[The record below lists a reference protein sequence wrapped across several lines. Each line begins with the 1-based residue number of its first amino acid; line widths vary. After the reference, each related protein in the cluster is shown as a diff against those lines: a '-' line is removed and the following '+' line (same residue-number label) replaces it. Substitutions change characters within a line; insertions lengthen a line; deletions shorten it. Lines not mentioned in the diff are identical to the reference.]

1 MHKFF
6 YEQRKAFSFRK
17 LTIGLVSLCVGTSLL
32 FGIQSQE
39 VSATTVSPSQIRFE
53 YVLEAELSAEERQLI
68 QSSLPAELKEEA
80 TYFVVYR
87 PSKKVLPATGE
98 LAGSGLAVLGL
109 GFLVLAVSATKSK
122 KARVLTMLY
131 VTTSGLALPILE
143 VGAVQSSALAAYNQ
157 TYVLKPGEALPD
169 GRLMIAGYDFVGYY
183 VQESSVKTSLPPSE
197 TEKNDAAKGTQASSV
212 QSEGKKSDLEELAKP
227 SVLQENSES
236 QLSNR
241 DDSLQLPL
249 KESSVEKTENTV
261 SSETTNSQTGDGL
274 ASPNTSTIA
283 DKKEDS
289 PNTVESQNSGL
300 DSTLQIPGLHILN
313 RKDRTDAVTEVA
325 PIGQALPFVAFR
337 KEKET
342 FALELVKQED
352 PQLEIGKSRLVPGQ
366 EGEKEITYA
375 DFVQGEKILR
385 SEKISEQ
392 VTKNAVAPIMYVGT
406 KQVEAPVIP
415 LPEVPSS
422 PKVES
427 ETSDAGSTDANNSAS
442 QHTEQPKPSTS
453 DSAVDLPVP
462 PQPEVK
468 PEVDV
473 PIPPQPE
480 TTPETEEPVSPQPEV
495 VPETEVPVSPQP
507 EVVPETEVPVSPQ
520 PEVVPETEVAE
531 TPQPEVVPETEVPV
545 SPQPEVAPETEVPV
559 SPQPEVVPETEEPV
573 APQPEVV
580 PETEEPVSPQP
591 EVAPETEEPV
601 APQPEVAPETEVPT
615 TPNTGSTDATSG
627 ASQHGESTENPT
639 SQELTEAEI
648 QCILDPS
655 STCWPEKEEEVEPKA
670 QAQQIEEAAAKLRE
684 KMEELQTYK
693 SRFKGKEWIDYINT
707 VYEDSRAILETRDLA
722 DMLIQTSLIEDDLR
736 FLLIETDANSGAS
749 QKTEGELIFELP
761 TSTSET
767 VTPPLTPTTPD
778 SSGSTT
784 TPDSSG
790 TTTPKPSDST
800 TAPSTETEE
809 EFCPID
815 PKPEE
820 TCGPETSP
828 TEETPSGEGSSTSGS
843 SGETNSSETNPST
856 STIPDSSGSTTPKPS
871 DSTTAPSTE
880 TEEEFCPIDPKP
892 EENCGVESEPQK
904 EIVSQ
909 VEVESTKD
917 VSFIRRYESNDQLEF
932 GETRTK
938 QIGQV
943 GQEKVI
949 ETYRLVNGE
958 RRERLSIRTENVR
971 QAREE
976 IIEVGTKPTVTKTPI
991 RFTEKEIAD
1000 GNLYVGDRVIEVHGV
1015 DGERTVT
1022 TSYRLNTQTGETQ
1035 PEQPVVTEVAAKEQ
1049 KVRIGTKPVDE
1060 TRQVIQDTVVKFTTE
1075 FESDVN
1081 LSYPETQEI
1090 TPGKDGL
1097 NRTIITRRY
1106 IRGQEVGQPSQ
1117 EKLTITPVQNRR
1129 VKVGIKPESR
1139 IVETPFQTVYEA
1151 DSSRQLDTRH
1161 TRQEGV
1167 NQQITYTKTYSMNSE
1182 TGQVTAQPETGRL
1195 TRQGQNKIIQVGTR
1209 PTERT
1214 EEIVLETVRRD
1225 NSELEKG
1232 TVKVIHEGRPTIKR
1246 FQKSYTV
1253 DVNTGATVAQPE
1265 VLLEEIPGQARE
1277 EEVGTKEPVQPEVI
1291 DSTGSTDTTQP
1302 EETTKP
1308 EQPINPLPE
1317 PEQPKPAVPD
1327 APPVTPTPVPEQP
1340 QPVVPDLQP
1349 ATPVPEPEQPS
1360 PIETETEPVSPEK
1373 PEETT
1378 EETVEDVNKPLLRV
1392 VKNELHK
1399 HFITDVR
1406 STKVFYE
1413 LRDEKNAFKKA
1424 LVTIYVNDKEITRK
1438 EFTKAEINQGKAE
1451 VRFKDLLPNVDYYIR
1466 TDLVYTDSKNVERT
1480 ERIHDEV
1487 HVDFEERHFEIK
1499 NIDEVEVWKNENGRL
1514 VRKVSIFAEV
1524 ADQSSYFIKIKSDEH
1539 KDILLPVTKIE
1550 KTSIDHVT
1558 HFKLQARFTNPEE
1571 KPQKVST
1578 YNDTVTVYL
1587 PRELREDYS
1596 TFSKLL
1602 DAMKSR
1608 PDGTF
1613 ELKQDLTASEV
1624 SLTDSAT
1631 SYLPH
1636 QFRGTLKGNGF
1647 TIHDLKVPL
1656 FGDLRGTVSDLN
1668 LKTVDIH
1675 LPKETKVGALAMK
1688 SETAKVSNVFVEG
1701 NILSDIMVGGLIGE
1715 ADRTQF
1721 TNVSYTGSLLS
1732 VGKNDSKIGGI
1743 AGWLGGGKIEKGY
1756 VDATISATSLNVKAG
1771 GLVGQLENANTQI
1784 LSSFA
1789 TGSIATT
1796 KTKDTEVGG
1805 LVGAILKG
1813 NSQNN
1818 SIQLRDNIAAVHVV
1832 NGHKVYGSLDET
1844 LQPFSNIRIVTGK
1857 AVGENNPSASI
1868 TEIDEASAEQELNRW
1883 SIRPFE
1889 KEAERKL
1896 RQKNAFDIDYSKSQF
1911 ALADRKQAYENM
1923 EKLLPFFTRDV
1934 IIQYGNRLEKDDK
1947 LVTKKLVDVVPLVDK
1962 VPFLDILG
1970 SGTGKNG
1977 QTISNRDKIN
1987 GLLLHFD
1994 DGTVKYQY
2002 LVKKKDLSRGAVT
2015 EYLILDKNI
2024 SYTPEVMA
2032 NDFEYKKL
2040 LGSLILEFEGITFNS
2055 STVQEA
2061 LGLNGNPYSRDKEW
2075 LFLKESFEDVKSNL
2089 QTHLSELISN
2099 YNLVGLDSSAANGY
2113 LKSYISKNKAQLL
2126 LGLAYMNR
2134 WYDIQFG
2141 DVKAKNLMMKKADFF
2156 GQNVNSL
2163 DQLIRIGSMGAE
2175 MLKPKNNYA
2184 LASQVI
2190 AKESISGDLFDYL
2203 EGYRKAFAPKMT
2215 NNDWFKSS
2223 TKATIIE
2230 TPSTIKEVLEKQTNP
2245 TKDIHHNGFY
2255 EKLAGENWKFKEM
2268 ALILLA
2274 MPSKDIFILTDMAN
2288 TLIGMY
2294 DNNQGVLEERLQE
2307 IAKMWAGHADY
2318 LYNILPEKHK
2328 EKMFRR
2334 TITWDTKRIGNDWKE
2349 LDSLSSLSS
2358 PAMKHFYLPLGYV
2371 YPNESKGAH
2380 ADTRMDG
2387 IYFFNHDAITDDGAR
2402 VYTHEMTHIGDD
2414 NTLLL
2419 GHGKRTGL
2427 DFEVYARGLFES
2439 ITWDNQDRFGINNV
2453 YDFSKYDERNY
2464 GRRLTNKTPERFKS
2478 TQDLQDYMKG
2488 YLDVIYTLDILE
2500 AEAVLGLSN
2509 SQAKQNWFNQMV
2521 TQSGNTSVANQFTN
2535 SFTSLDQLIENG
2547 MISRRPYENSY
2558 YNYGN
2563 YGSNSHSNAYL
2574 EVRAFD
2580 PIYGSLNN
2588 DGTSRNEYE
2597 VRKIAFELLAE
2608 YGYENGMVPYLSD
2621 QYKERLGKS
2630 NAYGRMNDSELI
2642 SLISKNEYENSA
2654 AFRKAMFA
2662 KRQQRLENL
2671 KPVELIAKNPLNG
2684 DGYFYETTRTV
2695 NSATELRQLMQ
2706 AAVEY
2711 DATHQ
2716 KYYSQNGQNVGTQ
2729 SRVYSLKAAVLNGY
2743 LRETKDFRESIY
2755 VTNP

>member
-39 VSATTVSPSQIRFE
+39 VSASTVSPSQIRFE

-131 VTTSGLALPILE
+131 VTTSGLALPVLE

-157 TYVLKPGEALPD
+157 TYVLTPGEALPD
-169 GRLMIAGYDFVGYY
+169 GRLTIAGYDFVGYY

-197 TEKNDAAKGTQASSV
+197 TEKNDTAKGTQASSV

-227 SVLQENSES
+227 DVLQENSES

-249 KESSVEKTENTV
+249 KESSVEKTENTDF
-261 SSETTNSQTGDGL
+261 SETTNSQTGDGL
-274 ASPNTSTIA
+274 ASPSNTSTVA
-283 DKKEDS
+283 DKKEDT
-289 PNTVESQNSGL
+289 PNTEESQNSGL
-300 DSTLQIPGLHILN
+300 DSTLQIPGLLILN

-325 PIGQALPFVAFR
+325 PVGQALPFVAFR

-392 VTKNAVAPIMYVGT
+392 VTKSAVAPIMYVGT

-427 ETSDAGSTDANNSAS
+427 EISDAGSTDANSSAS
-442 QHTEQPKPSTS
+442 QHTEQPKPSTP

-462 PQPEVK
+462 PQPEVRS
-468 PEVDV
+468 EVDV
-473 PIPPQPE
+473 PVPPQPE
-480 TTPETEEPVSPQPEV
+480 TT
-495 VPETEVPVSPQP
+495 PETEVPVSPQP

-520 PEVVPETEVAE
+520 PEVVPETEE
-531 TPQPEVVPETEVPV
+531 PV
-545 SPQPEVAPETEVPV
+545 SPQPEVA
-559 SPQPEVVPETEEPV
+559 
-573 APQPEVV
+573 

-601 APQPEVAPETEVPT
+601 SPQPEVAPETEEPVSPQPEVAPETEEPVSPQPEVVPETEVAVAPQPEVVPETEVAT

-627 ASQHGESTENPT
+627 ASQHGESNENPT

-655 STCWPEKEEEVEPKA
+655 STCWPETEEKVDPKV

-693 SRFKGKEWIDYINT
+693 SRFKGKEWTDYINT
-707 VYEDSRAILETRDLA
+707 VYEDSRAILEARDLA

-784 TPDSSG
+784 
-790 TTTPKPSDST
+790 PKPSDST
-800 TAPSTETEE
+800 TTPSTETEE
-809 EFCPID
+809 GFCPID
-815 PKPEE
+815 LKPED

-843 SGETNSSETNPST
+843 SGETNSLETNPST

-871 DSTTAPSTE
+871 DSTTDPSTE

-1097 NRTIITRRY
+1097 SRTIITRRY

-1214 EEIVLETVRRD
+1214 EEIVLETIRRD

-1291 DSTGSTDTTQP
+1291 DSTGSTETTQP

-1327 APPVTPTPVPEQP
+1327 TPPVTPTPV
-1340 QPVVPDLQP
+1340 
-1349 ATPVPEPEQPS
+1349 PEQPS

-1373 PEETT
+1373 TEETT
-1378 EETVEDVNKPLLRV
+1378 EETVEDVNKPLLRA
-1392 VKNELHK
+1392 VKNEPHYHLINK
-1399 HFITDVR
+1399 VR
-1406 STKVFYE
+1406 SSKVTYE
-1413 LRDEKNAFKKA
+1413 LKDTKNSFKKA
-1424 LVTIYVNDKEITRK
+1424 IAKLYVNDKEIESTELNK
-1438 EFTKAEINQGKAE
+1438 ESLNQGKFE
-1451 VRFKDLLPNVDYYIR
+1451 VRFRNLLPNVDYFVK
-1466 TDLVYTDSKNVERT
+1466 TDLVYMDSKNVERT
-1480 ERIHDEV
+1480 ERLMDEV
-1487 HVDFEERHFEIK
+1487 HIDFEERHFEIK
-1499 NIDEVEVWKNENGRL
+1499 NIDEAEVWKNENGRL
-1514 VRKVSIFAEV
+1514 VRKVAIKVEPN
-1524 ADQSSYFIKIKSDEH
+1524 DDHNYFIKLQSDEH
-1539 KDILLPVTKIE
+1539 KDIFLPVV
-1550 KTSIDHVT
+1550 SIDEESLSGKR
-1558 HFKLQARFTNPEE
+1558 HFKLQAKFTNPEE
-1571 KPQKVST
+1571 RRQKLDK
-1578 YNDTVTVYL
+1578 YHDTVIVYL
-1587 PRELREDYS
+1587 PREVRENHETRNKYS
-1596 TFSKLL
+1596 TFTSLL
-1602 DAMKSR
+1602 NAMKTDSS
-1608 PDGTF
+1608 GTF
-1613 ELKQDLTASEV
+1613 ELQQDLTASEV
-1624 SLTDSAT
+1624 VLSDTDK
-1631 SYLPH
+1631 SYLKN
-1636 QFRGTLKGNGF
+1636 QFHGTLKGNGF
-1647 TIHDLKVPL
+1647 TIHDLKAPL
-1656 FGDLRGTVSDLN
+1656 FDDLRGTVSDLN
-1668 LKTVDIH
+1668 LKAVDIH
-1675 LPKETKVGALAMK
+1675 LPKEKEVGALAK
-1688 SETAKVSNVFVEG
+1688 QSTNGSVSNVHVEG
-1701 NILSDIMVGGLIGE
+1701 RVVADNFLGGLIGE
-1715 ADRTQF
+1715 VDRTSLSK
-1721 TNVSYTGSLLS
+1721 VSFTGSLISL
-1732 VGKNDSKIGGI
+1732 GKDDNKVGGI
-1743 AGWLGGGKIEKGY
+1743 AGWLGGGSITKGY
-1756 VDATISATSLNVKAG
+1756 VDATISSASSNVKAG
-1771 GLVGQLENANTQI
+1771 GLVGQLEHANARIT
-1784 LSSFA
+1784 SSYV
-1789 TGSIATT
+1789 TGRITTT

-1805 LVGAILKG
+1805 LVGTILKG
-1813 NSQNN
+1813 NDTNN
-1818 SIQLRDNIAAVHVV
+1818 SIQLTDNIVAVNVV
-1832 NGHKVYGSLDET
+1832 NGNKVYGRLDET
-1844 LQPFSNIRIVTGK
+1844 LRPFSNIRIVTDK
-1857 AVGENNPSASI
+1857 ATGENNS
-1868 TEIDEASAEQELNRW
+1868 TEFVTAIDSERAGQELKAW
-1883 SIRPFE
+1883 SIRPSE
-1889 KEAERKL
+1889 KESEWHL
-1896 RQKNAFDIDYSKSQF
+1896 RQKNAFDINYANEKYTVT
-1911 ALADRKQAYENM
+1911 DRKQAYENM

-1934 IIQYGNRLEKDDK
+1934 IIQHANRLESSDS
-1947 LVTKKLVDVVPLVDK
+1947 LVTKKLVDVVPMIDK
-1962 VPFLDILG
+1962 APVFDILQN
-1970 SGTGKNG
+1970 KDR
-1977 QTISNRDKIN
+1977 INR
-1987 GLLLHFD
+1987 LLLHFE
-1994 DGTVKYQY
+1994 DGTVEKHY
-2002 LVKKKDLSRGAVT
+2002 LVKKKELGSGAVV
-2015 EYLILDKNI
+2015 EYHLLDKNI
-2024 SYTPEVMA
+2024 SYTPE
-2032 NDFEYKKL
+2032 NYIRNTDI
-2040 LGSLILEFEGITFNS
+2040 GSMIVELQTQLAAVRFDSNEVNK
-2055 STVQEA
+2055 V
-2061 LGLNGNPYSRDKEW
+2061 LGLPAYQPEKERQL
-2075 LFLKESFEDVKSNL
+2075 LFLEESFERVKSNIS
-2089 QTHLSELISN
+2089 THLTDLISN
-2099 YNLVGLDSSAANGY
+2099 YNLVGLDNSAIREY
-2113 LKSYISKNKAQLL
+2113 LKSYISKNKVQLL
-2126 LGLAYMNR
+2126 LGLAYMDK
-2134 WYDIQFG
+2134 WYNIQFG
-2141 DVKAKNLMMKKADFF
+2141 DVNAKNLMMKKADFF
-2156 GQNVNSL
+2156 GKNVNSL
-2163 DQLIRIGSMGAE
+2163 DQLIRIGSMGSE

-2190 AKESISGDLFDYL
+2190 AKESIGGDLFDYL
-2203 EGYRKAFAPKMT
+2203 EGYRKAFAPDKT
-2215 NNDWFKSS
+2215 TNDWFRTT

-2230 TPSTIKEVLEKQTNP
+2230 TPSTIKEVLAKQTNP
-2245 TKDIHHNGFY
+2245 TKDIYKNGFY
-2255 EKLAGENWKFKEM
+2255 DKLASNHWMYKEM

-2294 DNNQGVLEERLQE
+2294 ENQTGSPEDIERNLQLT
-2307 IAKMWAGHADY
+2307 AKEWAGHADY
-2318 LYNILPEKHK
+2318 LYNILPDGHK

-2334 TITWDTKRIGNDWKE
+2334 VVTWDNKYTNRTWRNPTDVSHYNMRI
-2349 LDSLSSLSS
+2349 
-2358 PAMKHFYLPLGYV
+2358 PAMKYFYIPLGHKHDYTAT
-2371 YPNESKGAH
+2371 GAH
-2380 ADTRMDG
+2380 ADYTIDN
-2387 IYFFNHDAITDDGAR
+2387 IYYFNHEAISVDGAR
-2402 VYTHEMTHIGDD
+2402 VYTHELTHVADD
-2414 NTLLL
+2414 DTILL
-2419 GHGKRTGL
+2419 GHGKRTSL
-2427 DFEVYARGLFES
+2427 DYEVYARGLFES
-2439 ITWDNQDRFGINNV
+2439 ITWGDQDKLGLNTI
-2453 YDFSKYDERNY
+2453 YDFSPNEQQRY
-2464 GRRLTNKTPERFKS
+2464 GRRLTNLSPERFKS
-2478 TQDLQDYMKG
+2478 SKDLQDYMKG

-2500 AEAVLGLSN
+2500 AEAVLSSSN
-2509 SQAKQNWFNQMV
+2509 SYAKQNWFNQLE
-2521 TQSGNTSVANQFTN
+2521 TQDRNSTVVKQANRTP
-2535 SFTSLDQLIENG
+2535 TTLDQLIDSGMVSKRSYGLGSVTTEN
-2547 MISRRPYENSY
+2547 
-2558 YNYGN
+2558 NYLVV
-2563 YGSNSHSNAYL
+2563 NA
-2574 EVRAFD
+2574 FN

-2608 YGYENGMVPYLSD
+2608 YGYENGMVPYLSN
-2621 QYKERLGKS
+2621 QYQAELGKTEE
-2630 NAYGRMNDSELI
+2630 NRRIRDDELI
-2642 SLISKNEYENSA
+2642 SKITGSTYSNSA
-2654 AFRKAMFA
+2654 TFRKAMFE
-2662 KRQQRLENL
+2662 KRKQNLEKL
-2671 KPVELIAKNPLNG
+2671 KSVTLVGTGIQSGE
-2684 DGYFYETTRTV
+2684 GYFYGGTRTV
-2695 NSATELRQLMQ
+2695 SASELRQLMQ
-2706 AAVEY
+2706 EAVEH
-2711 DATHQ
+2711 DANNN
-2716 KYYSQNGQNVGTQ
+2716 KYYSSNGHDVREQ
-2729 SRVYSLKAAVLNGY
+2729 SRVYSLKAAILNGY
-2743 LRETKDFRESIY
+2743 LRETNDFRESIY
-2755 VTNP
+2755 KDTP

>member
-39 VSATTVSPSQIRFE
+39 VSASTVSPSQIRFE

-131 VTTSGLALPILE
+131 VTTSGLALPVLE
-143 VGAVQSSALAAYNQ
+143 VVAVQSSALAAYNQ
-157 TYVLKPGEALPD
+157 NITIRPGDSLPD
-169 GRLMIAGYDFVGYY
+169 GKLRLDGYEFVGYY

-197 TEKNDAAKGTQASSV
+197 TEKNDTAKETQASSA

-427 ETSDAGSTDANNSAS
+427 EISDAGSTDANSSAS
-442 QHTEQPKPSTS
+442 QHTEQPKPSTP
-453 DSAVDLPVP
+453 DSTVDLPVP
-462 PQPEVK
+462 PQPEVR

-473 PIPPQPE
+473 PVPPQPE
-480 TTPETEEPVSPQPEV
+480 TTPETEEPVSPQPEVVPETEVAETPQPEMVPETEEPVSPQPEVAPETEEPVSPQPEVVPETEEPVSPQPEMVPETEEPVAPQPEVVPETEVPVSPQPEMVPEIEEPVSPQPEV

-507 EVVPETEVPVSPQ
+507 EVVPETEVP
-520 PEVVPETEVAE
+520 
-531 TPQPEVVPETEVPV
+531 
-545 SPQPEVAPETEVPV
+545 
-559 SPQPEVVPETEEPV
+559 
-573 APQPEVV
+573 
-580 PETEEPVSPQP
+580 
-591 EVAPETEEPV
+591 
-601 APQPEVAPETEVPT
+601 T
-615 TPNTGSTDATSG
+615 TPNTDSTDATSG

-648 QCILDPS
+648 QCILAPS
-655 STCWPEKEEEVEPKA
+655 STCWPEKEEKVDPKV

-693 SRFKGKEWIDYINT
+693 SRFKGKEWTDYINT
-707 VYEDSRAILETRDLA
+707 VYEASRAILEARDLA

-736 FLLIETDANSGAS
+736 FLLVETDANSGAS

-784 TPDSSG
+784 
-790 TTTPKPSDST
+790 PKPSDST

-809 EFCPID
+809 GFCPID
-815 PKPEE
+815 PKPED

-880 TEEEFCPIDPKP
+880 TEEEFCPIDPKS

-958 RRERLSIRTENVR
+958 RRERLSIRIENVR

-1214 EEIVLETVRRD
+1214 EEIVLETIRRD

-1291 DSTGSTDTTQP
+1291 DSTGSTETTQP

-1317 PEQPKPAVPD
+1317 PEQPNI
-1327 APPVTPTPVPEQP
+1327 
-1340 QPVVPDLQP
+1340 
-1349 ATPVPEPEQPS
+1349 S
-1360 PIETETEPVSPEK
+1360 ETEPVSPKK

-1392 VKNELHK
+1392 LKNEPHYHLMK
-1399 HFITDVR
+1399 HVR
-1406 STKVFYE
+1406 SSKVTYKLDDQYNTF
-1413 LRDEKNAFKKA
+1413 RKA
-1424 LVTIYVNDKEITRK
+1424 IARLFVNDTEIHQEELTDK
-1438 EFTKAEINQGKAE
+1438 NKLE
-1451 VRFKDLLPNVDYYIR
+1451 VRFRNLLPNVDYFVK
-1466 TDLVYTDSKNVERT
+1466 TDLVYMDSKNVERT
-1480 ERIHDEV
+1480 ERLMDEV
-1487 HVDFEERHFEIK
+1487 HIDFEERHFEIK
-1499 NIDEVEVWKNENGRL
+1499 NIDEAEVWKNENGRL
-1514 VRKVSIFAEV
+1514 VRKVAIKVEPN
-1524 ADQSSYFIKIKSDEH
+1524 DDHNYFIKLQSDEH
-1539 KDILLPVTKIE
+1539 KDIFLPVV
-1550 KTSIDHVT
+1550 SIDEESLSGKR
-1558 HFKLQARFTNPEE
+1558 HFKLQAKFTNPEE
-1571 KPQKVST
+1571 RRQKLDK
-1578 YNDTVTVYL
+1578 YHDTVIVYL
-1587 PRELREDYS
+1587 PREVRENHETRNKYS
-1596 TFSKLL
+1596 TFTSLL
-1602 DAMKSR
+1602 NAMKTNSS
-1608 PDGTF
+1608 GTF
-1613 ELKQDLTASEV
+1613 ELQQDLTASEV
-1624 SLTDSAT
+1624 VLSDTDK
-1631 SYLPH
+1631 SYLKN
-1636 QFRGTLKGNGF
+1636 QFHGTLKGNGF
-1647 TIHDLKVPL
+1647 TIHDLKAPL
-1656 FGDLRGTVSDLN
+1656 FDDLRGTVSDLN
-1668 LKTVDIH
+1668 LKAVDIH
-1675 LPKETKVGALAMK
+1675 LPKEKEVGALAK
-1688 SETAKVSNVFVEG
+1688 QSTNGSVSNVHVEG
-1701 NILSDIMVGGLIGE
+1701 RVVADNFLGGLIGE
-1715 ADRTQF
+1715 VDRTSLSK
-1721 TNVSYTGSLLS
+1721 VSFTGSLISL
-1732 VGKNDSKIGGI
+1732 GKDDNKVGGI
-1743 AGWLGGGKIEKGY
+1743 AGWLGGGSITKGY
-1756 VDATISATSLNVKAG
+1756 VDATISSASSNVKAG
-1771 GLVGQLENANTQI
+1771 GLVGQLEHANARIT
-1784 LSSFA
+1784 SSYV
-1789 TGSIATT
+1789 TGRITTT

-1805 LVGAILKG
+1805 LVGTILKG
-1813 NSQNN
+1813 NDTNN
-1818 SIQLRDNIAAVHVV
+1818 SIQLTDNIVAVNVV
-1832 NGHKVYGSLDET
+1832 NGNKVYGRLDET
-1844 LQPFSNIRIVTGK
+1844 LRPFSNIRIVTDK
-1857 AVGENNPSASI
+1857 ATGENNS
-1868 TEIDEASAEQELNRW
+1868 TEFVTAIDSERAGQELKAW
-1883 SIRPFE
+1883 SIRPSE
-1889 KEAERKL
+1889 KESEWHL
-1896 RQKNAFDIDYSKSQF
+1896 RQKNAFDINYANEKYTIT
-1911 ALADRKQAYENM
+1911 DRKQAYENM

-1934 IIQYGNRLEKDDK
+1934 IIQHANRLESNDS
-1947 LVTKKLVDVVPLVDK
+1947 LVTKKLVDAVPLIGDTPV
-1962 VPFLDILG
+1962 FDIVQNKDNI
-1970 SGTGKNG
+1970 T
-1977 QTISNRDKIN
+1977 R
-1987 GLLLHFD
+1987 LLLHFE
-1994 DGTVKYQY
+1994 DGTIEKHY
-2002 LVKKKDLSRGAVT
+2002 LVKKKELGSGAVV
-2015 EYLILDKNI
+2015 EYYLLDKNI
-2024 SYTPEVMA
+2024 SYTPETYVRNTDIGPMI
-2032 NDFEYKKL
+2032 FEL
-2040 LGSLILEFEGITFNS
+2040 QNQFGAIQFESDEVNK
-2055 STVQEA
+2055 V
-2061 LGLNGNPYSRDKEW
+2061 LGLPAYQPEKERQL
-2075 LFLKESFEDVKSNL
+2075 LFLEESFNRVKSDI
-2089 QTHLSELISN
+2089 QTHLTDLISN
-2099 YNLVGLDSSAANGY
+2099 YNLVGLDNSAIREY
-2113 LKSYISKNKAQLL
+2113 LKSYISKNKVQLL
-2126 LGLAYMNR
+2126 LGLAYMDK
-2134 WYDIQFG
+2134 WYNIKFG
-2141 DVKAKNLMMKKADFF
+2141 KVNAKDLMMKKADFF
-2156 GQNVNSL
+2156 GKNVNSL

-2190 AKESISGDLFDYL
+2190 AKESIGGDLFDYL
-2203 EGYRKAFAPKMT
+2203 EGYRKAFAPDKT
-2215 NNDWFKSS
+2215 TNDWFRTT

-2230 TPSTIKEVLEKQTNP
+2230 TNSRVPEVLAKQTNP
-2245 TKDIHHNGFY
+2245 TKDIYKNGFY
-2255 EKLAGENWKFKEM
+2255 DKLASNHWMYKEM

-2288 TLIGMY
+2288 TLIGTY
-2294 DNNQGVLEERLQE
+2294 AKLSGSDTDKENRLKQ
-2307 IAKMWAGHADY
+2307 IAKEWAGHADY
-2318 LYNILPEKHK
+2318 LYNILPEGHK

-2334 TITWDTKRIGNDWKE
+2334 VVTWDNKKINGSWKNSTTPSYYD
-2349 LDSLSSLSS
+2349 LKV
-2358 PAMKHFYLPLGYV
+2358 PAMKHFYIPLGHKHDYTAT
-2371 YPNESKGAH
+2371 GAH
-2380 ADTRMDG
+2380 ADYTIDN
-2387 IYFFNHDAITDDGAR
+2387 IYYFEHEATSDDGAR
-2402 VYTHEMTHIGDD
+2402 VYTHEMTHVADD
-2414 NTLLL
+2414 DTILL
-2419 GHGKRTGL
+2419 GHGKRTSL
-2427 DFEVYARGLFES
+2427 DYEVYARGLFES
-2439 ITWDNQDRFGINNV
+2439 ITWGDQDRLGLNTI
-2453 YDFSKYDERNY
+2453 YDFSPNEQQRY
-2464 GRRLTNKTPERFKS
+2464 GRRLTNLSPERFKS
-2478 TQDLQDYMKG
+2478 SKDLQDYMKG
-2488 YLDVIYTLDILE
+2488 YLDVIYTLDLLE
-2500 AEAVLGLSN
+2500 AEAVLATPN
-2509 SQAKQNWFNQMV
+2509 SYAKQNWFNQLE
-2521 TQSGNTSVANQFTN
+2521 TQDRNSTAVKQANRTPA
-2535 SFTSLDQLIENG
+2535 TLDQLIDSG
-2547 MISRRPYENSY
+2547 MVSKRSY
-2558 YNYGN
+2558 GL
-2563 YGSNSHSNAYL
+2563 GAVTTENAYL
-2574 EVRAFD
+2574 VVNSFN
-2580 PIYGSLNN
+2580 PLYGSLNN

-2608 YGYENGMVPYLSD
+2608 YGYENGMVPYLSN
-2621 QYKERLGKS
+2621 QYQAELGKS
-2630 NAYGRMNDSELI
+2630 GTEYGRIRDDELI
-2642 SLISKNEYENSA
+2642 SKITASTYSNSA
-2654 AFRKAMFA
+2654 AFRKAMFE
-2662 KRQQRLENL
+2662 KRRQDLEKL
-2671 KPVELIAKNPLNG
+2671 KSVTLIGTGIQNG
-2684 DGYFYETTRTV
+2684 EGYFYGGTRTV
-2695 NSATELRQLMQ
+2695 SASELRQLMQ
-2706 AAVEY
+2706 EAVEH
-2711 DATHQ
+2711 DANNN
-2716 KYYSQNGQNVGTQ
+2716 KYYSSNGHDVREQ

-2743 LRETKDFRESIY
+2743 LRATNDFRESIY
-2755 VTNP
+2755 LTNP

>member
-39 VSATTVSPSQIRFE
+39 VSASTVSPSQIRFE

-131 VTTSGLALPILE
+131 VTTSGLALPVLE

-227 SVLQENSES
+227 DVLQDNSES

-249 KESSVEKTENTV
+249 TESSVEKTENTV

-427 ETSDAGSTDANNSAS
+427 ETSDAGSTDANNSVS

-1317 PEQPKPAVPD
+1317 PEQPNI
-1327 APPVTPTPVPEQP
+1327 
-1340 QPVVPDLQP
+1340 
-1349 ATPVPEPEQPS
+1349 S
-1360 PIETETEPVSPEK
+1360 ETEPVSPKK

-1392 VKNELHK
+1392 RDNK
-1399 HFITDVR
+1399 HHYQLFTKEH
-1406 STKVFYE
+1406 STKVFYALEENSEYFSKGRASLFVNNE
-1413 LRDEKNAFKKA
+1413 LLKT
-1424 LVTIYVNDKEITRK
+1424 V
-1438 EFTKAEINQGKAE
+1438 EFTNEKLE
-1451 VRFKDLLPNVDYYIR
+1451 VRFGQLLPNVDYRI
-1466 TDLVYTDSKNVERT
+1466 ET
-1480 ERIHDEV
+1480 EMEYRASDGTVKTAKLEDIV
-1487 HVDFEERHFEIK
+1487 SVDFEERKLEIK
-1499 NIDEVEVWKNENGRL
+1499 NIDEVEVWKNDNGNM
-1514 VRKVSIFAEV
+1514 VRQVSFYIQPN
-1524 ADQSSYFIKIKSDEH
+1524 DLQNYFVKLKSDEH
-1539 KDILLPVTKIE
+1539 KDVVLPVHKVEELSEGGQKYYKLEASLMNLVE
-1550 KTSIDHVT
+1550 KRNTVSSY
-1558 HFKLQARFTNPEE
+1558 TN
-1571 KPQKVST
+1571 
-1578 YNDTVTVYL
+1578 NVTVYL
-1587 PRELREDYS
+1587 PRQVRNQEGYS
-1596 TFSKLL
+1596 TFKDLVA
-1602 DAMKSR
+1602 AMRNNST
-1608 PDGTF
+1608 GTF
-1613 ELKQDLTASEV
+1613 RLNQDVTA
-1624 SLTDSAT
+1624 TDVQTIDLAYIST
-1631 SYLPH
+1631 FS
-1636 QFRGTLKGNGF
+1636 GTLYGNGF
-1647 TIHDLKVPL
+1647 TIYDLKAPL
-1656 FGDLRGTVSDLN
+1656 FKNLTGTVKDLSIKE
-1668 LKTVDIH
+1668 LDIQQY
-1675 LPKETKVGALAMK
+1675 
-1688 SETAKVSNVFVEG
+1688 SG
-1701 NILSDIMVGGLIGE
+1701 NKVGGLAIE
-1715 ADRTQF
+1715 ANNATIN
-1721 TNVSYTGSLLS
+1721 NVH
-1732 VGKNDSKIGGI
+1732 VQGKIIASQLIGGI
-1743 AGWLGGGKIEKGY
+1743 VGESLNSRLNQVSFKGTILNSSATGSDNKTGGLVAWLSGGSITQGY
-1756 VDATISATSLNVKAG
+1756 VDANISAASNNIKIG
-1771 GLVGQLENANTQI
+1771 GLVGQIEGTNSSVQKSYVRGGIINFRTRDSESGGI
-1784 LSSFA
+1784 VGSISSFA
-1789 TGSIATT
+1789 SNVLLDNIIIDVRVHNGHRLYGYSDSNGLRMQNIFVGNGSVGLENTVSLQYLNTKEEIDR
-1796 KTKDTEVGG
+1796 KTKEFNLRTATSTG
-1805 LVGAILKG
+1805 LDRLQSKNIHDISYKDQRFAK
-1813 NSQNN
+1813 QNR
-1818 SIQLRDNIAAVHVV
+1818 L
-1832 NGHKVYGSLDET
+1832 L
-1844 LQPFSNIRIVTGK
+1844 
-1857 AVGENNPSASI
+1857 
-1868 TEIDEASAEQELNRW
+1868 
-1883 SIRPFE
+1883 
-1889 KEAERKL
+1889 
-1896 RQKNAFDIDYSKSQF
+1896 
-1911 ALADRKQAYENM
+1911 AYENM
-1923 EKLLPFFTRDV
+1923 EKLLPFYTRDV
-1934 IIQYGNRLEKDDK
+1934 IIQQANRLDDNDP
-1947 LVTKKLVDVVPLVDK
+1947 LVLKKLLDVVPMVRDRLVFD
-1962 VPFLDILG
+1962 V
-1970 SGTGKNG
+1970 G
-1977 QTISNRDKIN
+1977 QYKDSIDR
-1987 GLLLHFD
+1987 LMLHFE
-1994 DGTVKYQY
+1994 DGSISYQY
-2002 LVKKKDLSRGAVT
+2002 LKKKSELNSGAII
-2015 EYLILDKNI
+2015 EYYVLDKNI
-2024 SYTPEVMA
+2024 TYTPETYL
-2032 NDFEYKKL
+2032 NGLDYRIL
-2040 LGSLILEFEGITFNS
+2040 LGSLLTQLQTVSFDS
-2055 STVQEA
+2055 SEVTKT
-2061 LGLNGNPYSRDKEW
+2061 LGLKQTNAYKEKEF
-2075 LFLKESFEDVKSNL
+2075 LLLKESFAEIQSGL
-2089 QTHLSELISN
+2089 QDHLSDLIAT
-2099 YNLVGLDSSAANGY
+2099 YNLVAVDSQISRNY
-2113 LKSYISKNKAQLL
+2113 LKDYILKNKVPLL

-2134 WYDIQFG
+2134 WYNIQYGTFN
-2141 DVKAKNLMMKKADFF
+2141 VKDLMMKKADFF
-2156 GQNVNSL
+2156 GRSVSSL
-2163 DQLIRIGSMGAE
+2163 DQIIEIGRLGSDL
-2175 MLKPKNNYA
+2175 LKAKNNYIVG
-2184 LASQVI
+2184 SQI
-2190 AKESISGDLFDYL
+2190 IGRSSIGGDLFDYL
-2203 EGYRKAFAPKMT
+2203 EGYRKAFIPRMT
-2215 NNDWFKSS
+2215 NNDWFKSA

-2230 TPSTIKEVLEKQTNP
+2230 TNSTITEVLAKQTNP
-2245 TKDIHHNGFY
+2245 TKDIHKNGFY
-2255 EKLAGENWKFKEM
+2255 DKLASDNWMYKEM
-2268 ALILLA
+2268 ALILLT
-2274 MPSKDIFILTDMAN
+2274 MPKKDIFIITDMAN

-2294 DNNQGVLEERLQE
+2294 ANQTGSSEDVERNLQ
-2307 IAKMWAGHADY
+2307 ITAKEWAGHADY
-2318 LYNILPEKHK
+2318 LYNILPDGHK

-2334 TITWDTKRIGNDWKE
+2334 VVTWDTKKINNIWKSPSE
-2349 LDSLSSLSS
+2349 LSSLQYS
-2358 PAMKHFYLPLGYV
+2358 AMKDFYIPLGHV
-2371 YPNESKGAH
+2371 YENRATGAH
-2380 ADTRMDG
+2380 ADYTIDN
-2387 IYFFNHDAITDDGAR
+2387 IYYFNHEAISVDGAR
-2402 VYTHEMTHIGDD
+2402 VYTHEMTHVADD
-2414 NTLLL
+2414 DTILL
-2419 GHGKRTGL
+2419 GHGKRTSL
-2427 DFEVYARGLFES
+2427 DYEVYARGLFES
-2439 ITWDNQDRFGINNV
+2439 ITWGDQDRLGLNTI
-2453 YDFSKYDERNY
+2453 YDFSPNEQQRY
-2464 GRRLTNKTPERFKS
+2464 GRRLTNLSPERFKS
-2478 TQDLQDYMKG
+2478 SKDLQDYMKG
-2488 YLDVIYTLDILE
+2488 YLDVIYTLDLLE
-2500 AEAVLGLSN
+2500 AEAVLATPN
-2509 SQAKQNWFNQMV
+2509 SYAKQNWFNQLE
-2521 TQSGNTSVANQFTN
+2521 TQDRNSTAVKQANRTPA
-2535 SFTSLDQLIENG
+2535 TLDQLIDSG
-2547 MISRRPYENSY
+2547 MVSKRSY
-2558 YNYGN
+2558 GL
-2563 YGSNSHSNAYL
+2563 GAVTTENAYL
-2574 EVRAFD
+2574 VVNSFN
-2580 PIYGSLNN
+2580 PLYGSLNN

-2608 YGYENGMVPYLSD
+2608 YGYENGMVPYLSN
-2621 QYKERLGKS
+2621 QYQAELGKS
-2630 NAYGRMNDSELI
+2630 GTEYGRIRDDELI
-2642 SLISKNEYENSA
+2642 SKITASTYSNSA
-2654 AFRKAMFA
+2654 AFRKAMFE
-2662 KRQQRLENL
+2662 KRRQDLEKL
-2671 KPVELIAKNPLNG
+2671 KSVTLIGTGIQNG
-2684 DGYFYETTRTV
+2684 EGYFYGGTRTV
-2695 NSATELRQLMQ
+2695 SASELRQLMRE
-2706 AAVEY
+2706 AVEY
-2711 DATHQ
+2711 DANNN
-2716 KYYSQNGQNVGTQ
+2716 KYYSSNGHDVREQ

>member
-39 VSATTVSPSQIRFE
+39 VSASTVSPSQIRFE

-131 VTTSGLALPILE
+131 VTTSGLALPVLE

-169 GRLMIAGYDFVGYY
+169 GRLTIAGYDFVGYY

-227 SVLQENSES
+227 DVLQDNSES

-249 KESSVEKTENTV
+249 TESSVEKTENTV

-274 ASPNTSTIA
+274 ASPSNTSTVA
-283 DKKEDS
+283 DKKEDT
-289 PNTVESQNSGL
+289 PNTEESQNSGL
-300 DSTLQIPGLHILN
+300 DSTLQIPGLLILN

-325 PIGQALPFVAFR
+325 PVGQALPFVAFR

-427 ETSDAGSTDANNSAS
+427 EISDAGSTDANSSAS
-442 QHTEQPKPSTS
+442 QHTEQPKPSTP

-462 PQPEVK
+462 PQPEVR

-473 PIPPQPE
+473 PVPPQPE
-480 TTPETEEPVSPQPEV
+480 TT
-495 VPETEVPVSPQP
+495 PETEVPVSPQP
-507 EVVPETEVPVSPQ
+507 ELAPETEEPV
-520 PEVVPETEVAE
+520 A
-531 TPQPEVVPETEVPV
+531 
-545 SPQPEVAPETEVPV
+545 PQPEVAPETEV
-559 SPQPEVVPETEEPV
+559 SV

-601 APQPEVAPETEVPT
+601 SPQPEVAPETEEPVSPQPEVVPETEEPVSPQPEMVPETEVPT

-627 ASQHGESTENPT
+627 ASQHGESNENPT

-655 STCWPEKEEEVEPKA
+655 STCWPEKEEKVDPKV

-693 SRFKGKEWIDYINT
+693 SRFKGKEWTDYINT
-707 VYEDSRAILETRDLA
+707 VYEASRAILEARDLA

-736 FLLIETDANSGAS
+736 FLLVETDANSGAS

-784 TPDSSG
+784 
-790 TTTPKPSDST
+790 PKPSDST
-800 TAPSTETEE
+800 TAPSIETEE
-809 EFCPID
+809 GFCPID
-815 PKPEE
+815 PKPED

-880 TEEEFCPIDPKP
+880 TEEEFCPIDPKS

-1214 EEIVLETVRRD
+1214 EEIVLETIRRD

-1291 DSTGSTDTTQP
+1291 DSTGSTETTQP

-1317 PEQPKPAVPD
+1317 PEQPNI
-1327 APPVTPTPVPEQP
+1327 
-1340 QPVVPDLQP
+1340 
-1349 ATPVPEPEQPS
+1349 S
-1360 PIETETEPVSPEK
+1360 ETEPVSPEK
-1373 PEETT
+1373 SEETT

-1392 VKNELHK
+1392 LKNEPHYHLMK
-1399 HFITDVR
+1399 HVR
-1406 STKVFYE
+1406 SSKVTYKLDDQYNTF
-1413 LRDEKNAFKKA
+1413 RKA
-1424 LVTIYVNDKEITRK
+1424 IARLFVNDIEIHQEELTDK
-1438 EFTKAEINQGKAE
+1438 NKLE
-1451 VRFKDLLPNVDYYIR
+1451 VRFRNLLPNVDYFVK
-1466 TDLVYTDSKNVERT
+1466 TDLVYTDSNNAERT
-1480 ERIHDEV
+1480 ERLMDEV
-1487 HVDFEERHFEIK
+1487 HIDFEERHFEIK
-1499 NIDEVEVWKNENGRL
+1499 NIDEAEVWKRDGDRL
-1514 VRKVSIFAEV
+1514 VRQVSLFIEP
-1524 ADQSSYFIKIKSDEH
+1524 ADKSPYFIKLQSDEH
-1539 KDILLPVTKIE
+1539 KDIFLPVV
-1550 KTSIDHVT
+1550 SIDEESLSGKR
-1558 HFKLQARFTNPEE
+1558 HFKLQAKFTNPEE
-1571 KPQKVST
+1571 RRQKLDK
-1578 YNDTVTVYL
+1578 YHDTVIVYL
-1587 PRELREDYS
+1587 PREVRENHETRNKYS
-1596 TFSKLL
+1596 TFTSLL
-1602 DAMKSR
+1602 NAMKTNSS
-1608 PDGTF
+1608 GTF
-1613 ELKQDLTASEV
+1613 ELQQDLTASEV
-1624 SLTDSAT
+1624 VLSDTDK
-1631 SYLPH
+1631 SYLKN
-1636 QFRGTLKGNGF
+1636 QFHGTLKGNGF
-1647 TIHDLKVPL
+1647 TIHDLKAPL
-1656 FGDLRGTVSDLN
+1656 FDDLRGTVSDLN
-1668 LKTVDIH
+1668 LKAVDIH
-1675 LPKETKVGALAMK
+1675 LPKEKEVGALAK
-1688 SETAKVSNVFVEG
+1688 QSTNGSVSNVHVEG
-1701 NILSDIMVGGLIGE
+1701 RVVADNFLGGLIGE
-1715 ADRTQF
+1715 VDRTSLSK
-1721 TNVSYTGSLLS
+1721 VSFTGSLISL
-1732 VGKNDSKIGGI
+1732 GKDDNKVGGI
-1743 AGWLGGGKIEKGY
+1743 AGWLGGGSITKGY
-1756 VDATISATSLNVKAG
+1756 VDATISSASSNVKAG
-1771 GLVGQLENANTQI
+1771 GLVGQLEHANARIT
-1784 LSSFA
+1784 SSYV
-1789 TGSIATT
+1789 TGRITTT

-1805 LVGAILKG
+1805 LVGTILKG
-1813 NSQNN
+1813 NDTNN
-1818 SIQLRDNIAAVHVV
+1818 SIQLTDNIVAVNVV
-1832 NGHKVYGSLDET
+1832 NGNKVYGRLDET
-1844 LQPFSNIRIVTGK
+1844 LRPFSNIRIVTDK
-1857 AVGENNPSASI
+1857 ATGENNS
-1868 TEIDEASAEQELNRW
+1868 TEFVTAIDSERAGQELKAW
-1883 SIRPFE
+1883 SIRPSE
-1889 KEAERKL
+1889 KESEWHL
-1896 RQKNAFDIDYSKSQF
+1896 RQKNAFDINYANEKYTIT
-1911 ALADRKQAYENM
+1911 DRKQAYENM

-1934 IIQYGNRLEKDDK
+1934 IIQHANRLESNDS
-1947 LVTKKLVDVVPLVDK
+1947 LVTKKLVDAVPLIGDTPV
-1962 VPFLDILG
+1962 FDIVQNKDNI
-1970 SGTGKNG
+1970 T
-1977 QTISNRDKIN
+1977 R
-1987 GLLLHFD
+1987 LLLHFE
-1994 DGTVKYQY
+1994 DGTIEKHY
-2002 LVKKKDLSRGAVT
+2002 LVKKKELGSGAVV
-2015 EYLILDKNI
+2015 EYYLLDKNI
-2024 SYTPEVMA
+2024 SYTPETYVRNTDIGPMI
-2032 NDFEYKKL
+2032 FEL
-2040 LGSLILEFEGITFNS
+2040 QNQFGAIQFESDEVNK
-2055 STVQEA
+2055 V
-2061 LGLNGNPYSRDKEW
+2061 LGLPAYQPEKERQL
-2075 LFLKESFEDVKSNL
+2075 LFLEESFNRVKSDI
-2089 QTHLSELISN
+2089 QTHLTDLISN
-2099 YNLVGLDSSAANGY
+2099 YNLVGLDNSAIREY
-2113 LKSYISKNKAQLL
+2113 LKSYISKNKVQLL
-2126 LGLAYMNR
+2126 LGLAYMDK
-2134 WYDIQFG
+2134 WYNIQFG
-2141 DVKAKNLMMKKADFF
+2141 DVNAKNLMMKKADFF

-2190 AKESISGDLFDYL
+2190 AKESIDGDLFDYL
-2203 EGYRKAFAPKMT
+2203 EGYRKAFVPDKT
-2215 NNDWFKSS
+2215 TNDWFRTT

-2230 TPSTIKEVLEKQTNP
+2230 TNSRVPEVLEKQTNP
-2245 TKDIHHNGFY
+2245 TKDIYKNGFY
-2255 EKLAGENWKFKEM
+2255 DKMASNHWMYKEM

-2294 DNNQGVLEERLQE
+2294 ENNKGVSEERLQE

-2318 LYNILPEKHK
+2318 LYNILPDGHK

-2334 TITWDTKRIGNDWKE
+2334 VVTWDNKKINGSWK
-2349 LDSLSSLSS
+2349 DPMDPS
-2358 PAMKHFYLPLGYV
+2358 PYNLRSAAMKHFYIPLGH
-2371 YPNESKGAH
+2371 PHADRRTGAH
-2380 ADTRMDG
+2380 ANYTIDN
-2387 IYFFNHDAITDDGAR
+2387 IYYFDHEATSDDGAR
-2402 VYTHEMTHIGDD
+2402 VYTHEMTHVADD
-2414 NTLLL
+2414 DTILL
-2419 GHGKRTGL
+2419 GHGKRTSL
-2427 DFEVYARGLFES
+2427 DYEVYARGLFES
-2439 ITWDNQDRFGINNV
+2439 ITWGNQDRFGFNNV
-2453 YDFSKYDERNY
+2453 YDFSKYDKNNY
-2464 GRRLTNKTPERFKS
+2464 GRRLTNKTPDRFQS
-2478 TQDLQDYMKG
+2478 TKDLQDYMKG
-2488 YLDVIYTLDILE
+2488 YLDVIYTLDLLE
-2500 AEAVLGLSN
+2500 AEAVIGLSDN
-2509 SQAKQNWFNQMV
+2509 SAKQNWFAQM
-2521 TQSGNTSVANQFTN
+2521 TTGDGNTSTVAPVAKVP
-2535 SFTSLDQLIENG
+2535 TSLEQLIKDG
-2547 MISRRPYENSY
+2547 MVSRRPYESGYN
-2558 YNYGN
+2558 NYGD
-2563 YGSNSHSNAYL
+2563 YGSNNHSNAYL

-2608 YGYENGMVPYLSD
+2608 YGYEKGMVPYLSN
-2621 QYKERLGKS
+2621 QHKASLGKADA
-2630 NAYGRMNDSELI
+2630 NGRMNDSDLI
-2642 SLISKNEYENSA
+2642 SLISEKEYKNSA
-2654 AFRKAMFA
+2654 EFRKAMFE
-2662 KRQQRLENL
+2662 KRRQNLEKL
-2671 KPVELIAKNPLNG
+2671 KSVELINNSLSNG
-2684 DGYFYETTRTV
+2684 EGYFYEGTRTV
-2695 NSATELRQLMQ
+2695 NASELRDLMK
-2706 AAVEY
+2706 AAVEH
-2711 DATHQ
+2711 DARSSNYLSSTIRYN
-2716 KYYSQNGQNVGTQ
+2716 KTQ
-2729 SRVYSLKAAVLNGY
+2729 SHVYSLKAAILNGY

-2755 VTNP
+2755 KDTP

>member
-131 VTTSGLALPILE
+131 VTTSGLALPVLE

-157 TYVLKPGEALPD
+157 TLTIRPGDSLPD
-169 GRLMIAGYDFVGYY
+169 GKLRLDGYEFVGYY

-227 SVLQENSES
+227 DVLQENSES

-249 KESSVEKTENTV
+249 TESSVEKTENTV

-274 ASPNTSTIA
+274 ASPSNTSTVA
-283 DKKEDS
+283 DKKEDT
-289 PNTVESQNSGL
+289 PNTEESQNSGL
-300 DSTLQIPGLHILN
+300 DSTLQIPGLLILN

-325 PIGQALPFVAFR
+325 PVGQALPFVAFR

-427 ETSDAGSTDANNSAS
+427 EISDAGSTDANSSAS
-442 QHTEQPKPSTS
+442 QHTEQPKPSTP
-453 DSAVDLPVP
+453 DSAVDVPVP
-462 PQPEVK
+462 PQPEVR

-473 PIPPQPE
+473 PVPPQPE
-480 TTPETEEPVSPQPEV
+480 TTPETEEPVSLQPEV
-495 VPETEVPVSPQP
+495 V
-507 EVVPETEVPVSPQ
+507 
-520 PEVVPETEVAE
+520 
-531 TPQPEVVPETEVPV
+531 
-545 SPQPEVAPETEVPV
+545 PETEVPV

-580 PETEEPVSPQP
+580 PETEVPISPQP
-591 EVAPETEEPV
+591 EVVPETEEPV
-601 APQPEVAPETEVPT
+601 APQPEVVPETEVPVSPQPEMVPEIEEPVSPQPEVVPETEGPVSPQPEVVPETEVPT

-627 ASQHGESTENPT
+627 ASQHGESTEIPT

-655 STCWPEKEEEVEPKA
+655 STCWPETEEKVEPKV

-693 SRFKGKEWIDYINT
+693 SRFKGKEWTDYINT
-707 VYEDSRAILETRDLA
+707 VYEASRAILEARDLA

-784 TPDSSG
+784 
-790 TTTPKPSDST
+790 PKPSDST

-809 EFCPID
+809 GFCPID
-815 PKPEE
+815 PKPED

-880 TEEEFCPIDPKP
+880 TEEEFCPINPKS

-1097 NRTIITRRY
+1097 SRTIITRRY

-1214 EEIVLETVRRD
+1214 EEIVLETIRRD

-1291 DSTGSTDTTQP
+1291 DSTGSTETTQP

-1317 PEQPKPAVPD
+1317 PEQPNI
-1327 APPVTPTPVPEQP
+1327 
-1340 QPVVPDLQP
+1340 
-1349 ATPVPEPEQPS
+1349 S
-1360 PIETETEPVSPEK
+1360 ETEPVSPKK

-1571 KPQKVST
+1571 KTQKVST

-1883 SIRPFE
+1883 SIRPSE
-1889 KEAERKL
+1889 KEAALKL

-1911 ALADRKQAYENM
+1911 ALAERKQAYENM

-1934 IIQYGNRLEKDDK
+1934 IIQYGNRLEKDDE

-1970 SGTGKNG
+1970 TSTGKNN
-1977 QTISNRDKIN
+1977 QEIPNRDKIN
-1987 GLLLHFD
+1987 GLLLHFA

-2032 NDFEYKKL
+2032 NDFEYRKL
-2040 LGSLILEFEGITFNS
+2040 LGSLISEFEGITFNS

-2061 LGLNGNPYSRDKEW
+2061 LGLNGRYSNDKEW
-2075 LFLKESFEDVKSNL
+2075 LFLRESFEDVKSNL
-2089 QTHLSELISN
+2089 QAHLSALISN

-2141 DVKAKNLMMKKADFF
+2141 DVNAKNLMMKKADFF
-2156 GQNVNSL
+2156 GKNVNSL
-2163 DQLIRIGSMGAE
+2163 EQLIRIGSMGAE

-2190 AKESISGDLFDYL
+2190 AKESIGGDLFDYL
-2203 EGYRKAFAPKMT
+2203 EGYRKAFAPDKT
-2215 NNDWFKSS
+2215 TNDWFRTT

-2230 TPSTIKEVLEKQTNP
+2230 TPSTIKEVLAKQTNP
-2245 TKDIHHNGFY
+2245 TKDIYKNGFY
-2255 EKLAGENWKFKEM
+2255 DKMASNHWMYKEM

-2288 TLIGMY
+2288 TLIGTY
-2294 DNNQGVLEERLQE
+2294 AKLSGSDTDKENRLKQ
-2307 IAKMWAGHADY
+2307 IAKEWAGHADY
-2318 LYNILPEKHK
+2318 LYNILPAAHK

-2334 TITWDTKRIGNDWKE
+2334 VVTWDNKYIDNNWRDPADVSYYNMRI
-2349 LDSLSSLSS
+2349 
-2358 PAMKHFYLPLGYV
+2358 PAMKNFYIPLGH
-2371 YPNESKGAH
+2371 PHANRETGAH
-2380 ADTRMDG
+2380 ADYTIDN
-2387 IYFFNHDAITDDGAR
+2387 IYYFRHEATDPDGAR
-2402 VYTHEMTHIGDD
+2402 VYTHEMTHVADD
-2414 NTLLL
+2414 DTILL
-2419 GHGKRTGL
+2419 GYNKRTSLG
-2427 DFEVYARGLFES
+2427 FEVYARGLFES
-2439 ITWDNQDRFGINNV
+2439 ITWGNQDRIGMNTI
-2453 YDFSKYDERNY
+2453 YDFSEYDQRNY
-2464 GRRLTNKTPERFKS
+2464 GRRLTNKTPNRFQS

-2488 YLDVIYTLDILE
+2488 YLDVLYTLDLLE
-2500 AEAVLGLSN
+2500 AEAVLSLSN
-2509 SQAKQNWFNQMV
+2509 SYAKQNWFNQMV
-2521 TQSGNTSVANQFTN
+2521 TQNGNTSVANQFNNNFAT
-2535 SFTSLDQLIENG
+2535 LDQLIENG
-2547 MISRRPYENSY
+2547 MISRRPYG
-2558 YNYGN
+2558 YGV
-2563 YGSNSHSNAYL
+2563 SNKADDYL
-2574 EVRAFD
+2574 EVGAFD

-2621 QYKERLGKS
+2621 QHKQTFGKTEA
-2630 NAYGRMNDSELI
+2630 NGRMNDSDLI
-2642 SLISKNEYENSA
+2642 SLISGNQYATTA
-2654 AFRKAMFA
+2654 AFRKDMF
-2662 KRQQRLENL
+2662 KRRKEKVNQLR
-2671 KPVELIAKNPLNG
+2671 PITLITNNALQG
-2684 DGYFYETTRTV
+2684 DGYFYNSTRTV
-2695 NSATELRQLMQ
+2695 DASQLQDLMRE
-2706 AAVEY
+2706 AVEY
-2711 DATHQ
+2711 DATHH
-2716 KYYSQNGQNVGTQ
+2716 KYYSQNGQNVDTQ

-2743 LRETKDFRESIY
+2743 LRATNDFRESIY

>member
-39 VSATTVSPSQIRFE
+39 VSASTVSPSQIRFE

-131 VTTSGLALPILE
+131 VTTSGLDLPVLE

-157 TYVLKPGEALPD
+157 TITIRPGDSLPD
-169 GRLMIAGYDFVGYY
+169 GKLRLDGYEFVGYY

-197 TEKNDAAKGTQASSV
+197 TEKNDTAKETQASSV

-427 ETSDAGSTDANNSAS
+427 ETSDAGSTDANNSVS

-507 EVVPETEVPVSPQ
+507 EVVPETEV
-520 PEVVPETEVAE
+520 
-531 TPQPEVVPETEVPV
+531 
-545 SPQPEVAPETEVPV
+545 
-559 SPQPEVVPETEEPV
+559 
-573 APQPEVV
+573 
-580 PETEEPVSPQP
+580 PVSPQP

-1214 EEIVLETVRRD
+1214 EEIVLETIRRD

-1291 DSTGSTDTTQP
+1291 DTTGSTETTQP

-1349 ATPVPEPEQPS
+1349 ATPVPESEQPNIS
-1360 PIETETEPVSPEK
+1360 ETEPVSPEK

-1392 VKNELHK
+1392 LKNEPHYHLINK
-1399 HFITDVR
+1399 VR
-1406 STKVFYE
+1406 SSKVTYE
-1413 LRDEKNAFKKA
+1413 LKDTKNSFKKA
-1424 LVTIYVNDKEITRK
+1424 IAKLYVNDKEIESTELNK
-1438 EFTKAEINQGKAE
+1438 ESLNQGKFE
-1451 VRFKDLLPNVDYYIR
+1451 VRFRNLLPNVDYFVK

-1514 VRKVSIFAEV
+1514 VRKVAIKVEPN
-1524 ADQSSYFIKIKSDEH
+1524 DDHNYFIKLQSDEH
-1539 KDILLPVTKIE
+1539 KDIFLPVV
-1550 KTSIDHVT
+1550 SIDEESLSGKR
-1558 HFKLQARFTNPEE
+1558 HFKLQAKFTNPEE
-1571 KPQKVST
+1571 RRQKLDK
-1578 YNDTVTVYL
+1578 YHDTVTVYL
-1587 PRELREDYS
+1587 PREVRENHETKNKYS
-1596 TFSKLL
+1596 TFTSLL
-1602 DAMKSR
+1602 KAMQNNSS
-1608 PDGTF
+1608 GTF
-1613 ELKQDLTASEV
+1613 ELQQDLTASEV
-1624 SLTDSAT
+1624 VLSDTDK
-1631 SYLPH
+1631 SYLKN
-1636 QFRGTLKGNGF
+1636 QFHGTLKGNGF
-1647 TIHDLKVPL
+1647 TIYDLKVPL
-1656 FGDLRGTVSDLN
+1656 FDDLRGTVSDLN
-1668 LKTVDIH
+1668 LKAVDIH
-1675 LPKETKVGALAMK
+1675 LPKEKEVGALAK
-1688 SETAKVSNVFVEG
+1688 QSTNGSVTNVHVEG
-1701 NILSDIMVGGLIGE
+1701 RVVADNFLGGLIGE
-1715 ADRTQF
+1715 VDKTSLSK
-1721 TNVSYTGSLLS
+1721 VSFTGSLISL
-1732 VGKNDSKIGGI
+1732 GKDDNKVGGI
-1743 AGWLGGGKIEKGY
+1743 AGWLGGGSLEKGY
-1756 VDATISATSLNVKAG
+1756 VDATISSTSSNVKAG
-1771 GLVGQLENANTQI
+1771 GLVGQLEHANARIT
-1784 LSSFA
+1784 SSSV
-1789 TGSIATT
+1789 TGRIITT

-1805 LVGAILKG
+1805 LVGTILKG
-1813 NSQNN
+1813 NDTNN
-1818 SIQLRDNIAAVHVV
+1818 SIQLTDNIVAVNVV
-1832 NGHKVYGSLDET
+1832 NGNKVYGRLDET
-1844 LQPFSNIRIVTGK
+1844 LRPFSNIRIVTDK
-1857 AVGENNPSASI
+1857 ATGENNP
-1868 TEIDEASAEQELNRW
+1868 TEFVTAIDSERANQELKAW
-1883 SIRPFE
+1883 SIRPSE
-1889 KEAERKL
+1889 KESEWHL
-1896 RQKNAFDIDYSKSQF
+1896 RQKNTFDINYANEKYTIT
-1911 ALADRKQAYENM
+1911 DRKQAYENM

-1934 IIQYGNRLEKDDK
+1934 IIQHANRLENDDA
-1947 LVTKKLVDVVPLVDK
+1947 LVTKKLVDVVPMIDK
-1962 VPFLDILG
+1962 TPVFDIVQN
-1970 SGTGKNG
+1970 KDR
-1977 QTISNRDKIN
+1977 INR
-1987 GLLLHFD
+1987 LLLHFE
-1994 DGTVKYQY
+1994 DGTAVYQHII
-2002 LVKKKDLSRGAVT
+2002 KKKELGSGAVV
-2015 EYLILDKNI
+2015 EYHLLDKNI
-2024 SYTPEVMA
+2024 SYTPETYVRNTDIGSMI
-2032 NDFEYKKL
+2032 FELQNQFGAIQFKSDEVNK
-2040 LGSLILEFEGITFNS
+2040 
-2055 STVQEA
+2055 V
-2061 LGLNGNPYSRDKEW
+2061 LGLPAYQPEKERQL
-2075 LFLKESFEDVKSNL
+2075 LFLEESFERVKSNIS
-2089 QTHLSELISN
+2089 THLTDLISN
-2099 YNLVGLDSSAANGY
+2099 YNLVGLDNSAIREY
-2113 LKSYISKNKAQLL
+2113 LKSYISKNKVQLL
-2126 LGLAYMNR
+2126 LGLAYMDK
-2134 WYDIQFG
+2134 WYNIQFG
-2141 DVKAKNLMMKKADFF
+2141 DVNAKNLMMKKADFF

-2163 DQLIRIGSMGAE
+2163 DQLIRIGNMGAE

-2190 AKESISGDLFDYL
+2190 AKESIGGDLFDYL
-2203 EGYRKAFAPKMT
+2203 EGYRKAFAPDKT
-2215 NNDWFKSS
+2215 TNDWFRTT

-2230 TPSTIKEVLEKQTNP
+2230 TPSTIKEVAEKQTNP
-2245 TKDIHHNGFY
+2245 TKDIYKNGFY
-2255 EKLAGENWKFKEM
+2255 DKMASNHWMYKEM

-2294 DNNQGVLEERLQE
+2294 ENNKGVSEERLQE

-2318 LYNILPEKHK
+2318 LYNILPDGHK

-2334 TITWDTKRIGNDWKE
+2334 VVTWDNKKINGSWK
-2349 LDSLSSLSS
+2349 DPMDPS
-2358 PAMKHFYLPLGYV
+2358 PYNLRSAAMKHFYIPLGH
-2371 YPNESKGAH
+2371 PHADRRTGAH
-2380 ADTRMDG
+2380 ADYTIDN
-2387 IYFFNHDAITDDGAR
+2387 IYYFDHEATSDDGAR
-2402 VYTHEMTHIGDD
+2402 VYTHEMTHVADD
-2414 NTLLL
+2414 DTILL
-2419 GHGKRTGL
+2419 GHGKRTSL
-2427 DFEVYARGLFES
+2427 DYEVYARGLFES
-2439 ITWDNQDRFGINNV
+2439 ITWGNQDRFGFNNV
-2453 YDFSKYDERNY
+2453 YDFSKYDKNNY
-2464 GRRLTNKTPERFKS
+2464 GRRLTNKTPDRFQS
-2478 TQDLQDYMKG
+2478 TKDLQDYMKG
-2488 YLDVIYTLDILE
+2488 YLDVIYTLDLLE
-2500 AEAVLGLSN
+2500 AEAVIGLSDN
-2509 SQAKQNWFNQMV
+2509 SAKQNWFAQM
-2521 TQSGNTSVANQFTN
+2521 TTGDGNTSTVAPVAKVP
-2535 SFTSLDQLIENG
+2535 TSLEQLIKDG
-2547 MISRRPYENSY
+2547 MVSRRPYESGYN
-2558 YNYGN
+2558 NYGD
-2563 YGSNSHSNAYL
+2563 YGSNNHSNAYL

-2608 YGYENGMVPYLSD
+2608 YGYEKGMVPYLSN
-2621 QYKERLGKS
+2621 QHKASLGKADA
-2630 NAYGRMNDSELI
+2630 NGRMNDSDLI
-2642 SLISKNEYENSA
+2642 SLISEKEYKNSA
-2654 AFRKAMFA
+2654 EFRKAMFKEREA
-2662 KRQQRLENL
+2662 KLGRL
-2671 KPVELIAKNPLNG
+2671 KPVELINKNPLNG
-2684 DGYFYETTRTV
+2684 DGYFYESRRTV
-2695 NSATELRQLMQ
+2695 NASELRQLMQ
-2706 AAVEY
+2706 EAVEY
-2711 DATHQ
+2711 DARNRNYLSST
-2716 KYYSQNGQNVGTQ
+2716 NGYDKTK

-2743 LRETKDFRESIY
+2743 LRATNDFRESIY

>member
-39 VSATTVSPSQIRFE
+39 VSASTVSPSQIRFE

-68 QSSLPAELKEEA
+68 QSSLLAELKEEA

-1214 EEIVLETVRRD
+1214 EEIVLETIRRD

-1291 DSTGSTDTTQP
+1291 DTTGSTETTQP

-1934 IIQYGNRLEKDDK
+1934 IIQYGNRLEKDDE

-2488 YLDVIYTLDILE
+2488 YLDVIYTLDLLE
-2500 AEAVLGLSN
+2500 AEAVLATPN
-2509 SQAKQNWFNQMV
+2509 SYAKQNWFNQLE
-2521 TQSGNTSVANQFTN
+2521 TQDRNSTAVKQANRTPA
-2535 SFTSLDQLIENG
+2535 TLDQLIDSG
-2547 MISRRPYENSY
+2547 MVSKRSY
-2558 YNYGN
+2558 GL
-2563 YGSNSHSNAYL
+2563 GAVTTENAYL
-2574 EVRAFD
+2574 VVNSFN
-2580 PIYGSLNN
+2580 PLYGSLNN

-2608 YGYENGMVPYLSD
+2608 YGYENGMVPYLSN
-2621 QYKERLGKS
+2621 QYQAELGKS
-2630 NAYGRMNDSELI
+2630 GTEYGRIRDDELI
-2642 SLISKNEYENSA
+2642 SKITASTYSNSA
-2654 AFRKAMFA
+2654 AFRKAMFE
-2662 KRQQRLENL
+2662 KRRQDLEKL
-2671 KPVELIAKNPLNG
+2671 KSVTLIGTGIQNG
-2684 DGYFYETTRTV
+2684 EGYFYGGTRTV
-2695 NSATELRQLMQ
+2695 SASELRQLMRE
-2706 AAVEY
+2706 AVEY
-2711 DATHQ
+2711 DANNN
-2716 KYYSQNGQNVGTQ
+2716 KYYSSNGHDVREQ

>member
-39 VSATTVSPSQIRFE
+39 VSASTVSPSQIRFE

-131 VTTSGLALPILE
+131 VTTSGLALPVLE

-169 GRLMIAGYDFVGYY
+169 GRLTIAGYDFVGYY

-197 TEKNDAAKGTQASSV
+197 TEKNDAAKGTQASSA

-249 KESSVEKTENTV
+249 TESSVEKTENTV

-274 ASPNTSTIA
+274 VSPSNTSTVA
-283 DKKEDS
+283 DKKEDT
-289 PNTVESQNSGL
+289 PNTEESQNSGL
-300 DSTLQIPGLHILN
+300 DSTLQIPGLLILN

-325 PIGQALPFVAFR
+325 PVGQALPFVAFR

-392 VTKNAVAPIMYVGT
+392 ITKNAVAPIMYVGT

-427 ETSDAGSTDANNSAS
+427 EISDAGSTDANSSAS
-442 QHTEQPKPSTS
+442 QHTEQPKPSTP

-462 PQPEVK
+462 PQPEVR

-473 PIPPQPE
+473 PVPPQPE
-480 TTPETEEPVSPQPEV
+480 TT
-495 VPETEVPVSPQP
+495 PETEVPVSPQP
-507 EVVPETEVPVSPQ
+507 ELAPETE
-520 PEVVPETEVAE
+520 E
-531 TPQPEVVPETEVPV
+531 PV
-545 SPQPEVAPETEVPV
+545 SPQPEVAPETEV
-559 SPQPEVVPETEEPV
+559 SV

-601 APQPEVAPETEVPT
+601 SPQPEVAPETEEPVSPQPEVVPETEEPVSPQPEMVPEKEVPT

-627 ASQHGESTENPT
+627 ASQHGESNEHPT

-655 STCWPEKEEEVEPKA
+655 STCWPEKEEKVDPKV

-693 SRFKGKEWIDYINT
+693 SRFKGKEWTDYINT
-707 VYEDSRAILETRDLA
+707 VYEASRAILEARDLA

-736 FLLIETDANSGAS
+736 FLLVETDANSGAS

-784 TPDSSG
+784 
-790 TTTPKPSDST
+790 PKPSDST

-809 EFCPID
+809 GFCPID
-815 PKPEE
+815 SKPEE

-1232 TVKVIHEGRPTIKR
+1232 TVKVIYEGRPTIKR

-1291 DSTGSTDTTQP
+1291 DSTGSTETTQP

-1317 PEQPKPAVPD
+1317 PEQPNI
-1327 APPVTPTPVPEQP
+1327 
-1340 QPVVPDLQP
+1340 
-1349 ATPVPEPEQPS
+1349 S
-1360 PIETETEPVSPEK
+1360 ETEPVSPKK

-1378 EETVEDVNKPLLRV
+1378 EETVEDVNKPFLRV
-1392 VKNELHK
+1392 RDNK
-1399 HFITDVR
+1399 HHYQLFTKER
-1406 STKVFYE
+1406 STKVFYA
-1413 LRDEKNAFKKA
+1413 LEKKQENFNKGTAK
-1424 LVTIYVNDKEITRK
+1424 LYVNDELIKTVD
-1438 EFTKAEINQGKAE
+1438 FTKEKLEA
-1451 VRFKDLLPNVDYYIR
+1451 RFGNLLPNVDYRI
-1466 TDLVYTDSKNVERT
+1466 ET
-1480 ERIHDEV
+1480 EMEYRASDGTVKTAKLEDIV
-1487 HVDFEERHFEIK
+1487 SVDFEERKLEIK
-1499 NIDEVEVWKNENGRL
+1499 NIDEVEVWKNDNGNM
-1514 VRKVSIFAEV
+1514 VRQVSFYIQPN
-1524 ADQSSYFIKIKSDEH
+1524 DLQNYFVKLKSDEH
-1539 KDILLPVTKIE
+1539 KDVVLPIHKVEELSEGGQKYYKLEASLMNLVE
-1550 KTSIDHVT
+1550 KRNTVSSY
-1558 HFKLQARFTNPEE
+1558 TN
-1571 KPQKVST
+1571 
-1578 YNDTVTVYL
+1578 NVTVYL
-1587 PRELREDYS
+1587 PRQVRNQEGYS
-1596 TFSKLL
+1596 TFKDLVA
-1602 DAMKSR
+1602 AMRNNST
-1608 PDGTF
+1608 GTF
-1613 ELKQDLTASEV
+1613 RLNQDITA
-1624 SLTDSAT
+1624 TDVQTIDLAYIST
-1631 SYLPH
+1631 FS
-1636 QFRGTLKGNGF
+1636 GTLYGNGF
-1647 TIHDLKVPL
+1647 TIYDLKAPL
-1656 FGDLRGTVSDLN
+1656 FKNLTGTVKDLSIKE
-1668 LKTVDIH
+1668 LDIQQY
-1675 LPKETKVGALAMK
+1675 
-1688 SETAKVSNVFVEG
+1688 SG
-1701 NILSDIMVGGLIGE
+1701 NKVGGLAIE
-1715 ADRTQF
+1715 ANNATIN
-1721 TNVSYTGSLLS
+1721 NVH
-1732 VGKNDSKIGGI
+1732 VQGKIIASQLIGGI
-1743 AGWLGGGKIEKGY
+1743 VGESLNSRLNQVSFKGTILNSSATGSDNKTGGLVAWLSGGSITQGY
-1756 VDATISATSLNVKAG
+1756 VDANISATSNNIKIG
-1771 GLVGQLENANTQI
+1771 GLVGQIEGTNSSVQKSYVGGGIINFRTRDSESGGI
-1784 LSSFA
+1784 VGSISSFA
-1789 TGSIATT
+1789 SNVLLDNIIVNVRVHNGHRLYGYSDSNGLRMQNIFVGNGSVGLENTVSLQYLNTKEEIDR
-1796 KTKDTEVGG
+1796 KTKEFNLRTATSTG
-1805 LVGAILKG
+1805 LDRIQSKNIHDISYKDQRFAK
-1813 NSQNN
+1813 QNR
-1818 SIQLRDNIAAVHVV
+1818 L
-1832 NGHKVYGSLDET
+1832 L
-1844 LQPFSNIRIVTGK
+1844 
-1857 AVGENNPSASI
+1857 
-1868 TEIDEASAEQELNRW
+1868 
-1883 SIRPFE
+1883 
-1889 KEAERKL
+1889 
-1896 RQKNAFDIDYSKSQF
+1896 
-1911 ALADRKQAYENM
+1911 AYENM
-1923 EKLLPFFTRDV
+1923 EKLLPFYTRDV
-1934 IIQYGNRLEKDDK
+1934 IIQQANRLDDNDP
-1947 LVTKKLVDVVPLVDK
+1947 LVLKKLLDVVPMVRDRLVFD
-1962 VPFLDILG
+1962 V
-1970 SGTGKNG
+1970 G
-1977 QTISNRDKIN
+1977 QYKDSIDR
-1987 GLLLHFD
+1987 LMLHFE
-1994 DGTVKYQY
+1994 DGSISYQY
-2002 LVKKKDLSRGAVT
+2002 LKKKSELNSGAII
-2015 EYLILDKNI
+2015 EYYVLDKNI
-2024 SYTPEVMA
+2024 TYTPETYL
-2032 NDFEYKKL
+2032 NGLDYRIL
-2040 LGSLILEFEGITFNS
+2040 LGSLLTQLQTVSFDS
-2055 STVQEA
+2055 SEVTKT
-2061 LGLNGNPYSRDKEW
+2061 LGLKQTNAYKEKEF
-2075 LFLKESFEDVKSNL
+2075 LLLKESFAEIQSGL
-2089 QTHLSELISN
+2089 QDHLSDLIAT
-2099 YNLVGLDSSAANGY
+2099 YNLVAVDSQISRNH
-2113 LKSYISKNKAQLL
+2113 LKDYILKNKVPLL

-2134 WYDIQFG
+2134 WYNIQYGTFN
-2141 DVKAKNLMMKKADFF
+2141 VKDLMMKKADFF
-2156 GQNVNSL
+2156 GRSVSSL
-2163 DQLIRIGSMGAE
+2163 DQIIEIGRLGSDL
-2175 MLKPKNNYA
+2175 LKAKNNYIVG
-2184 LASQVI
+2184 SQI
-2190 AKESISGDLFDYL
+2190 IGRSSIGGDLFDYL
-2203 EGYRKAFAPKMT
+2203 EGYRKAFTPRMT
-2215 NNDWFKSS
+2215 NNDWFKSA

-2230 TPSTIKEVLEKQTNP
+2230 TNSTITEVLAKQTNP
-2245 TKDIHHNGFY
+2245 TKDIHKNGFY
-2255 EKLAGENWKFKEM
+2255 DKLASDNWMYKEM
-2268 ALILLA
+2268 ALILLT
-2274 MPSKDIFILTDMAN
+2274 MPKKDIFIITDMAN

-2294 DNNQGVLEERLQE
+2294 ANQTGSSEDVERNLQ
-2307 IAKMWAGHADY
+2307 ITAKEWAGHADY
-2318 LYNILPEKHK
+2318 LYNILPDGHK

-2334 TITWDTKRIGNDWKE
+2334 VVTWDTKKINNTWKSPSE
-2349 LDSLSSLSS
+2349 LSSLQYS
-2358 PAMKHFYLPLGYV
+2358 AMKDFYIPLGHV
-2371 YPNESKGAH
+2371 YENRATGAH
-2380 ADTRMDG
+2380 ADYTIDN
-2387 IYFFNHDAITDDGAR
+2387 IYYFNHEAISVDGAR
-2402 VYTHEMTHIGDD
+2402 VYTHELTHVADD
-2414 NTLLL
+2414 DTILL
-2419 GHGKRTGL
+2419 GHGKRTSL
-2427 DFEVYARGLFES
+2427 DYEVYARGLFES
-2439 ITWDNQDRFGINNV
+2439 ITWGNQDRFGFNNV
-2453 YDFSKYDERNY
+2453 YDFSKYDKNNY
-2464 GRRLTNKTPERFKS
+2464 GRRLTNKTPDRFQS
-2478 TQDLQDYMKG
+2478 TKDLQDYMKG

-2500 AEAVLGLSN
+2500 AEAVIGLSDN
-2509 SQAKQNWFNQMV
+2509 SAKQNWFAQM
-2521 TQSGNTSVANQFTN
+2521 TTGDGNTSTVAPVTKVP
-2535 SFTSLDQLIENG
+2535 TSLEQLIKDG
-2547 MISRRPYENSY
+2547 MVSRRPYEIGY
-2558 YNYGN
+2558 DNYGD
-2563 YGSNSHSNAYL
+2563 YGSNERSNAYL

-2608 YGYENGMVPYLSD
+2608 YGYENGMVPYLSN
-2621 QYKERLGKS
+2621 QYRNELGEAGDFGKI
-2630 NAYGRMNDSELI
+2630 ADSR
-2642 SLISKNEYENSA
+2642 LISKITNERFTSSSQ
-2654 AFRKAMFA
+2654 F
-2662 KRQQRLENL
+2662 RLEMFRQRKERMNNL
-2671 KPVELIAKNPLNG
+2671 KPVQLVASGVQNG
-2684 DGYFYETTRTV
+2684 EGYFYGPTRTV
-2695 NSATELRQLMQ
+2695 NASELRQLMQ
-2706 AAVEY
+2706 DAVEHDARNRNYLSSTNGY
-2711 DATHQ
+2711 DKT
-2716 KYYSQNGQNVGTQ
+2716 K

-2743 LRETKDFRESIY
+2743 LRATDDFRESIY
-2755 VTNP
+2755 KDTP

>member
-39 VSATTVSPSQIRFE
+39 VSASTVSPSQIRFE

-169 GRLMIAGYDFVGYY
+169 GKLRLDGYDFVGYY

-227 SVLQENSES
+227 DVLQDNSES

-249 KESSVEKTENTV
+249 TESSVEKTENTV

-274 ASPNTSTIA
+274 TSPSNTSTVA
-283 DKKEDS
+283 DKKEDT
-289 PNTVESQNSGL
+289 PNTEESQNSGL
-300 DSTLQIPGLHILN
+300 DSTLQIPGLLILN

-325 PIGQALPFVAFR
+325 PVGQALPFVAFR

-427 ETSDAGSTDANNSAS
+427 EISDAGSTDANSSAS
-442 QHTEQPKPSTS
+442 QHTEQPKPSTP
-453 DSAVDLPVP
+453 DSTVDLPVP
-462 PQPEVK
+462 PQPEVRS
-468 PEVDV
+468 EVDV
-473 PIPPQPE
+473 PVPPQPE
-480 TTPETEEPVSPQPEV
+480 TT
-495 VPETEVPVSPQP
+495 PETEVPVSPQP

-520 PEVVPETEVAE
+520 PEVVPETEE
-531 TPQPEVVPETEVPV
+531 PV
-545 SPQPEVAPETEVPV
+545 SPQPEVA
-559 SPQPEVVPETEEPV
+559 
-573 APQPEVV
+573 

-601 APQPEVAPETEVPT
+601 SPQPEVAPETEEPVSPQPEVAPETEEPVSPQPEVAPETEEPVSPQPEVVPETEVAVAPQPEVVPETEVAT

-627 ASQHGESTENPT
+627 ASQHGESNENPT

-655 STCWPEKEEEVEPKA
+655 STCWPEKEEKVDPKV

-693 SRFKGKEWIDYINT
+693 SRFKGKEWTDYINT
-707 VYEDSRAILETRDLA
+707 VYEASRAILEARDLA

-736 FLLIETDANSGAS
+736 FLLVETDANSGAS

-784 TPDSSG
+784 
-790 TTTPKPSDST
+790 PKPSDST

-809 EFCPID
+809 GFCPID
-815 PKPEE
+815 PKPED

-880 TEEEFCPIDPKP
+880 TEEEFCPIDPKS

-1232 TVKVIHEGRPTIKR
+1232 TVKVIYEGRPTIKR

-1291 DSTGSTDTTQP
+1291 DSTGSTETTQP

-1317 PEQPKPAVPD
+1317 PEQPNI
-1327 APPVTPTPVPEQP
+1327 
-1340 QPVVPDLQP
+1340 
-1349 ATPVPEPEQPS
+1349 S
-1360 PIETETEPVSPEK
+1360 ETEPVSPKK

-1378 EETVEDVNKPLLRV
+1378 EETVEDVNKPFLRV
-1392 VKNELHK
+1392 RDNK
-1399 HFITDVR
+1399 HHYQLFTKEC
-1406 STKVFYE
+1406 STKVFYA
-1413 LRDEKNAFKKA
+1413 LEKKQENFNKGTAK
-1424 LVTIYVNDKEITRK
+1424 LYVNDELIQTVD
-1438 EFTKAEINQGKAE
+1438 FTKEKLEARFGK
-1451 VRFKDLLPNVDYYIR
+1451 LLPNVDYRIETEMEYQASDGTVR
-1466 TDLVYTDSKNVERT
+1466 TSKLEDIVS
-1480 ERIHDEV
+1480 
-1487 HVDFEERHFEIK
+1487 VDFEERKLEIK
-1499 NIDEVEVWKNENGRL
+1499 NIDEVEVWKNDNGNM
-1514 VRKVSIFAEV
+1514 VRQVSFYIQPN
-1524 ADQSSYFIKIKSDEH
+1524 DLQNYFVKLKSDEH
-1539 KDILLPVTKIE
+1539 KDVVLPVHKVEELSEGGQKYYKLEASLMNLVE
-1550 KTSIDHVT
+1550 KRNTVSSY
-1558 HFKLQARFTNPEE
+1558 TN
-1571 KPQKVST
+1571 
-1578 YNDTVTVYL
+1578 NVTVYL
-1587 PRELREDYS
+1587 PRQVRNQEGYS
-1596 TFSKLL
+1596 TFKDLVA
-1602 DAMKSR
+1602 AMRNNST
-1608 PDGTF
+1608 GTF
-1613 ELKQDLTASEV
+1613 RLNQDVTA
-1624 SLTDSAT
+1624 TDVQTIDLAYIST
-1631 SYLPH
+1631 FS
-1636 QFRGTLKGNGF
+1636 GTLYGNGF
-1647 TIHDLKVPL
+1647 TIYDLKAPL
-1656 FGDLRGTVSDLN
+1656 FKNLTGTVKDLSIKE
-1668 LKTVDIH
+1668 LDIQQY
-1675 LPKETKVGALAMK
+1675 
-1688 SETAKVSNVFVEG
+1688 SG
-1701 NILSDIMVGGLIGE
+1701 NKVGGLAIE
-1715 ADRTQF
+1715 ANNATIN
-1721 TNVSYTGSLLS
+1721 NVH
-1732 VGKNDSKIGGI
+1732 VQGKIIASQLIGGI
-1743 AGWLGGGKIEKGY
+1743 VGESLNSRLNQVSFKGTILNSSATGSDNKTGGLVAWLSGGSITQGY
-1756 VDATISATSLNVKAG
+1756 VDANISAASNNIKIG
-1771 GLVGQLENANTQI
+1771 GLVGQIEGTNSSVQKSYVGGGIINFRTRDSESGGI
-1784 LSSFA
+1784 VGSISSFA
-1789 TGSIATT
+1789 SNVLLDNIIVNVRVHNGHRLYGYSDSNGLRMQNIFVGNGSVGLENTVSLQYLNTKEEIDR
-1796 KTKDTEVGG
+1796 KTKEFNLRTATSTG
-1805 LVGAILKG
+1805 LDRIQSKNIHDISYKDQRFAK
-1813 NSQNN
+1813 QNR
-1818 SIQLRDNIAAVHVV
+1818 L
-1832 NGHKVYGSLDET
+1832 L
-1844 LQPFSNIRIVTGK
+1844 
-1857 AVGENNPSASI
+1857 
-1868 TEIDEASAEQELNRW
+1868 
-1883 SIRPFE
+1883 
-1889 KEAERKL
+1889 
-1896 RQKNAFDIDYSKSQF
+1896 
-1911 ALADRKQAYENM
+1911 AYENM
-1923 EKLLPFFTRDV
+1923 EKLLPFYTRDV
-1934 IIQYGNRLEKDDK
+1934 IIQQANRLDDNDP
-1947 LVTKKLVDVVPLVDK
+1947 LVLKKLLDVVPMVRDRLVFD
-1962 VPFLDILG
+1962 V
-1970 SGTGKNG
+1970 G
-1977 QTISNRDKIN
+1977 QYKDSIDR
-1987 GLLLHFD
+1987 LMLHFE
-1994 DGTVKYQY
+1994 DGSISYQY
-2002 LVKKKDLSRGAVT
+2002 LKKKSELNSGAII
-2015 EYLILDKNI
+2015 EYYVLDKNI
-2024 SYTPEVMA
+2024 TYTPETYL
-2032 NDFEYKKL
+2032 NGLDYRIL
-2040 LGSLILEFEGITFNS
+2040 LGSLLTQLQTVSFDS
-2055 STVQEA
+2055 SEVTKT
-2061 LGLNGNPYSRDKEW
+2061 LGLKQTNAYKEKEF
-2075 LFLKESFEDVKSNL
+2075 LLLKESFAEIQSGL
-2089 QTHLSELISN
+2089 QDHLSDLIAT
-2099 YNLVGLDSSAANGY
+2099 YNLVAVDSQISRNH
-2113 LKSYISKNKAQLL
+2113 LKDYILKNKVPLL

-2134 WYDIQFG
+2134 WYNIQYGTFN
-2141 DVKAKNLMMKKADFF
+2141 VKDLMMKKADFF
-2156 GQNVNSL
+2156 GRSVSSL
-2163 DQLIRIGSMGAE
+2163 DQIIEIGRLGSDL
-2175 MLKPKNNYA
+2175 LKAKNNYIVG
-2184 LASQVI
+2184 SQI
-2190 AKESISGDLFDYL
+2190 IGRSSIGGDLFDYL
-2203 EGYRKAFAPKMT
+2203 EGYRKAFTPRMT
-2215 NNDWFKSS
+2215 NNDWFKSA

-2230 TPSTIKEVLEKQTNP
+2230 TNSTITEVLAKQTNP
-2245 TKDIHHNGFY
+2245 TKDIHKNGFY
-2255 EKLAGENWKFKEM
+2255 DKLASDNWMYKEM
-2268 ALILLA
+2268 ALILLT
-2274 MPSKDIFILTDMAN
+2274 MPKKDIFIITDMAN

-2294 DNNQGVLEERLQE
+2294 ANQTGSSEDVERNLQ
-2307 IAKMWAGHADY
+2307 ITAKEWAGHADY
-2318 LYNILPEKHK
+2318 LYNILPDGHK

-2334 TITWDTKRIGNDWKE
+2334 VVTWDTKKINNTWKSPSE
-2349 LDSLSSLSS
+2349 LSSLQYS
-2358 PAMKHFYLPLGYV
+2358 AMKDFYIPLGHV
-2371 YPNESKGAH
+2371 YENRATGAH
-2380 ADTRMDG
+2380 ADYTIDN
-2387 IYFFNHDAITDDGAR
+2387 IYYFNHEAISVDGAR
-2402 VYTHEMTHIGDD
+2402 VYTHELTHVADD
-2414 NTLLL
+2414 DTILL
-2419 GHGKRTGL
+2419 GHGKRTSL
-2427 DFEVYARGLFES
+2427 DYEVYARGLFES
-2439 ITWDNQDRFGINNV
+2439 ITWGNQDRFGFNNV
-2453 YDFSKYDERNY
+2453 YDFSKYDKNNY
-2464 GRRLTNKTPERFKS
+2464 GRRLTNKTPDRFQS
-2478 TQDLQDYMKG
+2478 TKDLQDYMKG

-2500 AEAVLGLSN
+2500 AEAVIGLSDN
-2509 SQAKQNWFNQMV
+2509 SAKQNWFAQM
-2521 TQSGNTSVANQFTN
+2521 TTGDGNTSTVAPVTKVP
-2535 SFTSLDQLIENG
+2535 TSLEQLIKDG
-2547 MISRRPYENSY
+2547 MVSRRPYEIGY
-2558 YNYGN
+2558 DNYGD
-2563 YGSNSHSNAYL
+2563 YGSNERSNAYL

-2608 YGYENGMVPYLSD
+2608 YGYENGMVPYLSN
-2621 QYKERLGKS
+2621 QYRNELGEAGDFGKI
-2630 NAYGRMNDSELI
+2630 ADSR
-2642 SLISKNEYENSA
+2642 LISKITNERFTSSSQ
-2654 AFRKAMFA
+2654 F
-2662 KRQQRLENL
+2662 RLEMFRQRKERMNNL
-2671 KPVELIAKNPLNG
+2671 KPVQLVASGVQNG
-2684 DGYFYETTRTV
+2684 EGYFYGPTRTV
-2695 NSATELRQLMQ
+2695 NASELRQLMQ
-2706 AAVEY
+2706 DAVEHDARNRNYLSSTNGY
-2711 DATHQ
+2711 DKT
-2716 KYYSQNGQNVGTQ
+2716 K

-2743 LRETKDFRESIY
+2743 LRATDDFRESIY
-2755 VTNP
+2755 KDTP

>member
-131 VTTSGLALPILE
+131 VTTSGLALPVLE

-157 TYVLKPGEALPD
+157 NITIRPGDSLPD
-169 GRLMIAGYDFVGYY
+169 GKLRLDSYDFVGYY

-197 TEKNDAAKGTQASSV
+197 TEKNDTAKGTQASSV

-227 SVLQENSES
+227 DVLQENSES

-249 KESSVEKTENTV
+249 KESSVEKTENTDF
-261 SSETTNSQTGDGL
+261 SETTNSQTGDGL
-274 ASPNTSTIA
+274 ASPSNTSTVA
-283 DKKEDS
+283 DKKEDT
-289 PNTVESQNSGL
+289 PNTEESQNSGL
-300 DSTLQIPGLHILN
+300 DSTLQIPGLLILN

-325 PIGQALPFVAFR
+325 PVGQALPFVAFR

-392 VTKNAVAPIMYVGT
+392 VTKSAVAPIMYVGT

-427 ETSDAGSTDANNSAS
+427 EISDAGSTDANSSAS
-442 QHTEQPKPSTS
+442 QHTEQPKPSTP

-462 PQPEVK
+462 PQPEVR

-473 PIPPQPE
+473 PVPPQPE
-480 TTPETEEPVSPQPEV
+480 TTPETEGPVSPQPEV

-507 EVVPETEVPVSPQ
+507 EVVPETEEPVSPQ
-520 PEVVPETEVAE
+520 PELA
-531 TPQPEVVPETEVPV
+531 
-545 SPQPEVAPETEVPV
+545 
-559 SPQPEVVPETEEPV
+559 PETEEPV
-573 APQPEVV
+573 SPQPEVV

-601 APQPEVAPETEVPT
+601 SPQPELAPETEEPVSPQPEVVLETEEPVSPQPEMVPETEVPT

-627 ASQHGESTENPT
+627 ASQHGESNENPT

-655 STCWPEKEEEVEPKA
+655 STCWPEKEEKVDPKV

-693 SRFKGKEWIDYINT
+693 SRFKGKEWTDYINT
-707 VYEDSRAILETRDLA
+707 VYEASRAILEARDLA

-736 FLLIETDANSGAS
+736 FLLVETDANSGAS

-784 TPDSSG
+784 
-790 TTTPKPSDST
+790 PKPSDST

-809 EFCPID
+809 GFCPID
-815 PKPEE
+815 PKPED

-880 TEEEFCPIDPKP
+880 TEEEFCPIDPKS

-958 RRERLSIRTENVR
+958 RRERLSIRIENVR

-1214 EEIVLETVRRD
+1214 EEIVLETIRRD

-1291 DSTGSTDTTQP
+1291 DSTGSTETTQP

-1317 PEQPKPAVPD
+1317 PEQPNI
-1327 APPVTPTPVPEQP
+1327 
-1340 QPVVPDLQP
+1340 
-1349 ATPVPEPEQPS
+1349 S
-1360 PIETETEPVSPEK
+1360 ETEPVSPKK

-1392 VKNELHK
+1392 LKNEPHYHLMK
-1399 HFITDVR
+1399 HVR
-1406 STKVFYE
+1406 SSKVTYKLDDQYNTF
-1413 LRDEKNAFKKA
+1413 RKA
-1424 LVTIYVNDKEITRK
+1424 IARLFVNDTEIHQEELTDK
-1438 EFTKAEINQGKAE
+1438 NKLE
-1451 VRFKDLLPNVDYYIR
+1451 VRFRNLLPNVDYFVK
-1466 TDLVYTDSKNVERT
+1466 TDLVYMDSKNVERT
-1480 ERIHDEV
+1480 ERLMDEV
-1487 HVDFEERHFEIK
+1487 HIDFEERHFEIK
-1499 NIDEVEVWKNENGRL
+1499 NIDEAEVWKNENGRL
-1514 VRKVSIFAEV
+1514 VRKVAIKVEPN
-1524 ADQSSYFIKIKSDEH
+1524 DDHNYFIKLQSDEH
-1539 KDILLPVTKIE
+1539 KDIFLPVV
-1550 KTSIDHVT
+1550 SIDEESLSGKR

-1571 KPQKVST
+1571 KTLKTSS
-1578 YNDTVTVYL
+1578 YHDIVTVYL
-1587 PRELREDYS
+1587 PRESRENYS

-1602 DAMKSR
+1602 EAMR
-1608 PDGTF
+1608 NQPYGTF

-1624 SLTDSAT
+1624 DLSASAT
-1631 SYLPH
+1631 SYLSG
-1636 QFRGTLKGNGF
+1636 QFGGTLKGNGF

-1656 FGDLRGTVSDLN
+1656 FNDLRGNVSDLN
-1668 LKTVDIH
+1668 LKAVDIQ
-1675 LPKETKVGALAMK
+1675 LPKETKVGALAK
-1688 SETAKVSNVFVEG
+1688 QSDNATITNVHAQGHVFAE
-1701 NILSDIMVGGLIGE
+1701 NKIGGLIGE
-1715 ADRTQF
+1715 AYQ
-1721 TNVSYTGSLLS
+1721 TNMTNISFNGEIAGL
-1732 VGKNDSKIGGI
+1732 KNVDNNMIGGI

-1756 VDATISATSLNVKAG
+1756 VDATISAVSSNVKAG
-1771 GLVGQLENANTQI
+1771 GLVGQMENANTQI

-1813 NSQNN
+1813 NSQDN

-1832 NGHKVYGSLDET
+1832 NGHKVYGRVEEN
-1844 LQPFSNIRIVTGK
+1844 LQPFSDIRIVTGK

-1868 TEIDEASAEQELNRW
+1868 TEIDADGAEEELKAW
-1883 SIRPFE
+1883 SILPSE
-1889 KEAERKL
+1889 KEAARKL
-1896 RQKNAFDIDYSKSQF
+1896 RQKNAFDIDYATAQF
-1911 ALADRKQAYENM
+1911 ALAERKQAYENM

-1934 IIQYGNRLEKDDK
+1934 IIQYGNRLEKDDE
-1947 LVTKKLVDVVPLVDK
+1947 LVTKKLLDVVPLVDK

-1970 SGTGKNG
+1970 TSTGKNN
-1977 QTISNRDKIN
+1977 QDLPNRDKIN

-2002 LVKKKDLSRGAVT
+2002 LVKKKDMSRGAVT

-2024 SYTPEVMA
+2024 SYTPDVMA

-2040 LGSLILEFEGITFNS
+2040 LGSLISEFEGITFDS
-2055 STVQEA
+2055 SAVQDA

-2075 LFLKESFEDVKSNL
+2075 LFLKESFENVKSNL
-2089 QTHLSELISN
+2089 QAHLSELISN
-2099 YNLVGLDSSAANGY
+2099 YNLVGLDSSTANHF
-2113 LKSYISKNKAQLL
+2113 LKSHISKNKAQLL

-2134 WYDIQFG
+2134 WYNIQFG
-2141 DVKAKNLMMKKADFF
+2141 DFKAKNLMMKKADFF

-2190 AKESISGDLFDYL
+2190 AKESIGGDLFDYL

-2245 TKDIHHNGFY
+2245 TKDVHHNGFY

-2294 DNNQGVLEERLQE
+2294 DNNSNVSEERFQE

-2318 LYNILPEKHK
+2318 LYNILPEEHK

-2334 TITWDTKRIGNDWKE
+2334 TITWDTKDINNDWKA
-2349 LDSLSSLSS
+2349 LDKLTSMNYSG
-2358 PAMKHFYLPLGYV
+2358 MKHFYLPLGYV

-2387 IYFFNHDAITDDGAR
+2387 IYFFRHDAIMDDGAR

-2419 GHGKRTGL
+2419 GYGKRTGL

-2439 ITWDNQDRFGINNV
+2439 ITWDNQDRFGINNI

-2488 YLDVIYTLDILE
+2488 YLDVIYTLDLLE
-2500 AEAVLGLSN
+2500 AEAVIGLSDN
-2509 SQAKQNWFNQMV
+2509 SAKQNWFAQM
-2521 TQSGNTSVANQFTN
+2521 TTGDGNTSTVAPVAKVP
-2535 SFTSLDQLIENG
+2535 TSLEQLIKDG
-2547 MISRRPYENSY
+2547 MVSRRPYESGYN
-2558 YNYGN
+2558 NYGD
-2563 YGSNSHSNAYL
+2563 YGSNNHSNAYL

-2608 YGYENGMVPYLSD
+2608 YGYEKGMVPYLSN
-2621 QYKERLGKS
+2621 QHKASLGKADA
-2630 NAYGRMNDSELI
+2630 NGRMNDSDLI
-2642 SLISKNEYENSA
+2642 SLISEKEYKNSA
-2654 AFRKAMFA
+2654 EFRKAMFE
-2662 KRQQRLENL
+2662 KRRQNLEKL
-2671 KPVELIAKNPLNG
+2671 KSVELINNSLSNG
-2684 DGYFYETTRTV
+2684 EGYFYEGTRTV
-2695 NSATELRQLMQ
+2695 NASELRDLMK
-2706 AAVEY
+2706 AAVEH
-2711 DATHQ
+2711 DARSSNYLSSTIRYN
-2716 KYYSQNGQNVGTQ
+2716 KTQ
-2729 SRVYSLKAAVLNGY
+2729 SHVYSLKAAVLNGY
-2743 LRETKDFRESIY
+2743 LRATDDFRESIY

>member
-39 VSATTVSPSQIRFE
+39 VSASTVSPSQIRFE

-131 VTTSGLALPILE
+131 VTTSGLALPVLE

-670 QAQQIEEAAAKLRE
+670 QAQQIEEAATKLRE

-693 SRFKGKEWIDYINT
+693 SRFKGKEWTDYINT
-707 VYEDSRAILETRDLA
+707 VYEASRAILEARDLA

-736 FLLIETDANSGAS
+736 FLLVETDANSGAS

-784 TPDSSG
+784 
-790 TTTPKPSDST
+790 PKPSDST

-809 EFCPID
+809 GFCPID
-815 PKPEE
+815 PKPED

-828 TEETPSGEGSSTSGS
+828 TGEGSSTSGS

-958 RRERLSIRTENVR
+958 RRERLSIRTENIR

-1035 PEQPVVTEVAAKEQ
+1035 PEQPVVTEVAGKEQ

-1117 EKLTITPVQNRR
+1117 EKLIITPVQNRR

-1214 EEIVLETVRRD
+1214 EEIVLETIRRD

-1291 DSTGSTDTTQP
+1291 DSTGSTETTQP

-1317 PEQPKPAVPD
+1317 PEQPNI
-1327 APPVTPTPVPEQP
+1327 
-1340 QPVVPDLQP
+1340 
-1349 ATPVPEPEQPS
+1349 S
-1360 PIETETEPVSPEK
+1360 ETEPVSPEK
-1373 PEETT
+1373 SEETT

-1392 VKNELHK
+1392 LKNEPHYHLMK
-1399 HFITDVR
+1399 HVR
-1406 STKVFYE
+1406 SSKVTYKLDDQYNTF
-1413 LRDEKNAFKKA
+1413 RKA
-1424 LVTIYVNDKEITRK
+1424 IARLFVNDIEIHQEELTDK
-1438 EFTKAEINQGKAE
+1438 NKLE
-1451 VRFKDLLPNVDYYIR
+1451 VRFRNLLPNVDYFVK
-1466 TDLVYTDSKNVERT
+1466 TDLVYTDSNNAERT
-1480 ERIHDEV
+1480 ERLMDEV
-1487 HVDFEERHFEIK
+1487 HIDFEERHFEIK
-1499 NIDEVEVWKNENGRL
+1499 NIDEAEVWKRDGDRL
-1514 VRKVSIFAEV
+1514 VRQVSLFIEP
-1524 ADQSSYFIKIKSDEH
+1524 ADKSPYFIKIKSDEH
-1539 KDILLPVTKIE
+1539 KDIFLQVKD
-1550 KTSIDHVT
+1550 IDEIRINGER
-1558 HFKLQARFTNPEE
+1558 HFKLQAKFTNPEE
-1571 KPQKVST
+1571 RRQKLST
-1578 YNDTVTVYL
+1578 YHDTVTVYL
-1587 PRELREDYS
+1587 PRESRENYS

-1602 DAMKSR
+1602 EAMR
-1608 PDGTF
+1608 AQPYGTF

-1624 SLTDSAT
+1624 DLSASAT
-1631 SYLPH
+1631 SYISGR
-1636 QFRGTLKGNGF
+1636 FGGTLKGNGF

-1656 FGDLRGTVSDLN
+1656 FDDLRGTVSDLN
-1668 LKTVDIH
+1668 LKAVDIH
-1675 LPKETKVGALAMK
+1675 LPKEKEVGALAK
-1688 SETAKVSNVFVEG
+1688 QSTNGSVTNVHVEG
-1701 NILSDIMVGGLIGE
+1701 RVVADNFLGGLIGE
-1715 ADRTQF
+1715 VDKTSLSK
-1721 TNVSYTGSLLS
+1721 VSFTGSLISL
-1732 VGKNDSKIGGI
+1732 GKDDNKVGGI

-1756 VDATISATSLNVKAG
+1756 VDATISSTSSNVKAG
-1771 GLVGQLENANTQI
+1771 GLVGQMENANTQI
-1784 LSSFA
+1784 ASSFA
-1789 TGSIATT
+1789 TGRIITT

-1805 LVGAILKG
+1805 LVGAIFRG
-1813 NSQNN
+1813 NNIRIAD
-1818 SIQLRDNIAAVHVV
+1818 SIVAVKAV
-1832 NGHKVYGSLDET
+1832 NGHKVYGENQQGDT
-1844 LQPFSNIRIVTGK
+1844 IFSNIKIVEALSTGEDNPNIGFATPEDVK
-1857 AVGENNPSASI
+1857 AIVEDRGLIKSHS
-1868 TEIDEASAEQELNRW
+1868 SLNV
-1883 SIRPFE
+1883 FNE
-1889 KEAERKL
+1889 K
-1896 RQKNAFDIDYSKSQF
+1896 NVFDIDYTKEGF
-1911 ALADRKQAYENM
+1911 TRTDRKQAYENM

-1934 IIQYGNRLEKDDK
+1934 IIQHANRLESSDS
-1947 LVTKKLVDVVPLVDK
+1947 LVTKKLVDVVLMIDK
-1962 VPFLDILG
+1962 APVFDIVQN
-1970 SGTGKNG
+1970 KDR
-1977 QTISNRDKIN
+1977 INR
-1987 GLLLHFD
+1987 LLLHFE
-1994 DGTVKYQY
+1994 DGTVEKHY
-2002 LVKKKDLSRGAVT
+2002 LVKKKELGSGAVV
-2015 EYLILDKNI
+2015 EYHLLDKNI
-2024 SYTPEVMA
+2024 SYTPETYVRSIEYGPMVSTLV
-2032 NDFEYKKL
+2032 NQFTSIQFESEEVNK
-2040 LGSLILEFEGITFNS
+2040 
-2055 STVQEA
+2055 V
-2061 LGLNGNPYSRDKEW
+2061 LGLSAHKIEDERKM
-2075 LFLKESFEDVKSNL
+2075 LFLKESFDTAKQNIEA
-2089 QTHLSELISN
+2089 HLSDLISN
-2099 YNLVGLDSSAANGY
+2099 YNLVGLDNSAIREY
-2113 LKSYISKNKAQLL
+2113 LKSYISKNKVQLL
-2126 LGLAYMNR
+2126 LGLAYMDK
-2134 WYDIQFG
+2134 WYNIQFG
-2141 DVKAKNLMMKKADFF
+2141 DVNAKNLMMKKADFF

-2190 AKESISGDLFDYL
+2190 AKESIDGDLFDYL
-2203 EGYRKAFAPKMT
+2203 EGYRKAFVPDKT
-2215 NNDWFKSS
+2215 TNDWFRTT

-2230 TPSTIKEVLEKQTNP
+2230 TNSRVPEVLEKQTNP
-2245 TKDIHHNGFY
+2245 TKDIYKNGFY
-2255 EKLAGENWKFKEM
+2255 DKMASNHWMYKEM

-2288 TLIGMY
+2288 TLIGTY
-2294 DNNQGVLEERLQE
+2294 AKLSGSDTDKENRLKQ
-2307 IAKMWAGHADY
+2307 IAKEWAGHADY
-2318 LYNILPEKHK
+2318 LYNILPEAHK

-2334 TITWDTKRIGNDWKE
+2334 VVTWDNKYIENTWRDPADVSYYNMRI
-2349 LDSLSSLSS
+2349 
-2358 PAMKHFYLPLGYV
+2358 PAMKNFYIPLGH
-2371 YPNESKGAH
+2371 PHANRETGAH
-2380 ADTRMDG
+2380 ADYTIDN
-2387 IYFFNHDAITDDGAR
+2387 IYYFRHEATDPDGAR
-2402 VYTHEMTHIGDD
+2402 VYTHEMTHVADD
-2414 NTLLL
+2414 DTILL
-2419 GHGKRTGL
+2419 GYNKRTSLG
-2427 DFEVYARGLFES
+2427 FEVYARGLFES
-2439 ITWDNQDRFGINNV
+2439 ITWGNQDRIGMNTI
-2453 YDFSKYDERNY
+2453 YDFSEYDQRNY
-2464 GRRLTNKTPERFKS
+2464 GRRLTNKTPNRFQS

-2488 YLDVIYTLDILE
+2488 YLDVLYTLDLLE
-2500 AEAVLGLSN
+2500 AEAVLSLSN
-2509 SQAKQNWFNQMV
+2509 SYAKQNWFNQMV
-2521 TQSGNTSVANQFTN
+2521 TQNGNTSVANQFNNNFAT
-2535 SFTSLDQLIENG
+2535 LDQLIENG
-2547 MISRRPYENSY
+2547 MISRRPYG
-2558 YNYGN
+2558 YGV
-2563 YGSNSHSNAYL
+2563 SNKADDYL
-2574 EVRAFD
+2574 EVGAFD

-2621 QYKERLGKS
+2621 QHKQTFGKTEA
-2630 NAYGRMNDSELI
+2630 NGRMNDSDLI
-2642 SLISKNEYENSA
+2642 SLISGNQYATTA
-2654 AFRKAMFA
+2654 AFRKDMF
-2662 KRQQRLENL
+2662 KRRKEKVNQLR
-2671 KPVELIAKNPLNG
+2671 PITLITNNALQG
-2684 DGYFYETTRTV
+2684 DGYFYNSTRTV
-2695 NSATELRQLMQ
+2695 DASQLQDLMRE
-2706 AAVEY
+2706 AVEY
-2711 DATHQ
+2711 DANHLL
-2716 KYYSQNGQNVGTQ
+2716 YASQNPYASSTNSYDKTK

-2743 LRETKDFRESIY
+2743 LRATNDFRESIY